1 MQKKILSVAI
11 GLALAQFVST
21 PVFAAYTTED
31 FIEVNESLSLDN
43 TSQAQTKTFNFDKNA
58 IYKHTGRIELT
69 GQGGKKD
76 LTINVKNGSGDFIV
90 RDRYAPIQLNNSDI
104 HLTFNSNLV
113 MEGMEYAG
121 IMYGAGNVPRE
132 LNITG
137 DFIYRNSYATAIKAS
152 TGNSRGN
159 LFVITI
165 DGKADLRNV
174 SIHGNGKATASGSL
188 LDLGATDFE
197 AKQGVFIDNI
207 DGNTAGDWNTAIF
220 LVNGSLKAENQ
231 NIEITNINFNVASD
245 VNTSIYIQSS
255 PVKAKDILIK
265 GLTNNYNND
274 LYGYMNNTEANTVS
288 DSLTICDILN
298 LKTGNTVALYMGADN
313 RSRYGD
319 TNFNVG
325 TVTIDNVV
333 ASDGIAEGMS
343 VGGAARDNGKLN
355 AQAGSVSINGVHG
368 TRGAVGAEISDGAS
382 FTSVNN
388 YAVTD
393 VKATAGDAIGLMLGA
408 KTTVGDTLYVQNVHG
423 TTSAV
428 GVQFDG
434 TQTFSS
440 KAIQV
445 KDIKASDGSAI
456 GLLAHQANIGN
467 LKDVYINVN
476 PDNAESYKGSF
487 ATSATTEKAQIK
499 TLAIQAMENG
509 AVSLDQGKHAIY
521 GHLQVDKQTFNST
534 SAADTKAGYI
544 AISGNAAIYGD
555 IYAVDGGTIDLN
567 LKGSA
572 SVLTGQAD
580 AWLEL
585 ADGKTIDHTATLQN
599 ILNAPLN
606 PTSSGKIAISLTDGA
621 SWFALGQSSLTSLDN
636 QGTVDMT
643 TSPGA
648 TVFARNLTGNGA
660 FNMTL
665 DPSGSNGNMLFVADA
680 LAADSHNTIKV
691 RLNSTVRAA
700 TSLDDLVGVRF
711 ATTGGSVDSYN
722 GTEFKA
728 QMLDEGFRN
737 VKLTVA
743 KEAYDKTKTAENS
756 KYNGAA
762 AGAGDYKPGNDYVD
776 HIFGDEGT
784 NWYIAG
790 QLEESTDPTPTPSP
804 DPVPGPG
811 EEDTNT
817 PDSTLSD
824 AGLTILATARSNYWT
839 AVEMDRLN
847 KRQGDARYAK
857 GDDGVWLRARY
868 ESNGTDSGLGD
879 FESDAVTY
887 QLGFDHAFKQNEG
900 RWIVG
905 GAVDYKD
912 VNVDFNTTVGE
923 GNTDRF
929 GVKTYG
935 TWLGNNGAYVDLNAI
950 WGVLSNSFDIV
961 NGSGQRITAD
971 YDNHIMG
978 ASAETGHRFMLTN
991 GFFAEPQLQLQYLRV
1006 TSADYSTS
1014 QGTHMVHDAFNSVI
1028 SRVGFRGGM
1037 EFGETRSQTVYAKAD
1052 WMREWSGKQ
1061 KITAFDVTTHRTGYD
1076 ASIDNKGSW
1085 YDVGFGAQG
1094 KIVDDS
1100 FGFVDVEYR
1109 FGNSLNKSWVVNA
1122 GVRYAF

>member
-1 MQKKILSVAI
+1 MRKTSLSIAV
-11 GLALAQFVST
+11 GLALAQFIPA
-21 PVFAAYTTED
+21 PVTAADTTED
-31 FIEVNESLSLDN
+31 FIEVNTSISLDD
-43 TSQAQTKTFNFDKNA
+43 TTKAQTKTLNYDKNV
-58 IYKHTGRIELT
+58 IYTHNGKIALK

-90 RDRYAPIQLNNSDI
+90 RDRYAPIQLDNSDI
-104 HLTFNSNLV
+104 HLKFNSNLV
-113 MEGMEYAG
+113 MEGIEYAG
-121 IMYGAGNVPRE
+121 IMYGSGNVPRE

-137 DFIYRNSYATAIKAS
+137 DFIYRNSYATAIEAS
-152 TGNSRGN
+152 TGNSRGY

-174 SIHGNGKATASGSL
+174 SIHGNGKTTASGSL

-231 NIEITNINFNVASD
+231 NISITNINFNVASR
-245 VNTSIYIQSS
+245 VNTSIYVQSS
-255 PVKAKDILIK
+255 PVKAKNILIK
-265 GLTNNYNND
+265 GLTNKYDND
-274 LYGYMNNTEANTVS
+274 LYGYINGTEANTVS
-288 DSLTICDILN
+288 DSLTICDIRN
-298 LKTGNTVALYMGADN
+298 LKTGNSLALYMEADS

-325 TVTIDNVV
+325 TLTIDNVV
-333 ASDGIAEGMS
+333 ASDGIAKGLS
-343 VGGAARDNGKLN
+343 VGGAAPDNGKLN
-355 AQAGSVSINGVHG
+355 AQAGSVSINGVYG
-368 TRGAVGAEISDGAS
+368 TRGAVGAEVSNGAS
-382 FTSVNN
+382 FTSDTNFS
-388 YAVTD
+388 VT
-393 VKATAGDAIGLMLGA
+393 
-408 KTTVGDTLYVQNVHG
+408 
-423 TTSAV
+423 
-428 GVQFDG
+428 
-434 TQTFSS
+434 
-440 KAIQV
+440 
-445 KDIKASDGSAI
+445 DIKASAGSAI
-456 GLLAHQANIGN
+456 GLLAHQANIDN

-476 PDNAESYKGSF
+476 PDDTESYKGSF
-487 ATSATTEKAQIK
+487 ATAATTEKAKIK

-521 GHLQVDKQTFNST
+521 GHLQADKQTFNST
-534 SAADTKAGYI
+534 SAVDAKAGSI
-544 AISGNAAIYGD
+544 AISGNATIYGD

-567 LKGSA
+567 LKGSD

-585 ADGKTIDHTATLQN
+585 ADSKTIEHTAALQN
-599 ILNAPLN
+599 ISNAPLN
-606 PTSSGKIAISLTDGA
+606 PTTSGKIAISLTDGA
-621 SWFALGQSSLTSLDN
+621 SWFALGQNSVTSLDN

-665 DPSGSNGNMLFVADA
+665 DPSGSNGNMLFVAGA
-680 LAADSHNTIKV
+680 LAADSRNTINVK
-691 RLNSTVRAA
+691 LNSTVRATA
-700 TSLDDLVGVRF
+700 SLDDLVGVRF
-711 ATTGGSVDSYN
+711 ATTGGAVDSYN

-728 QMLDEGFRN
+728 QMLDEGFQN
-737 VKLTVA
+737 VTLVVS

-790 QLEESTDPTPTPSP
+790 QLEESTDPT
-804 DPVPGPG
+804 
-811 EEDTNT
+811 
-817 PDSTLSD
+817 LSD

-847 KRQGDARYAK
+847 KRLGDARYAN

-868 ESNGTDSGLGD
+868 ESNETNSGLGD

-887 QLGFDHAFKQNEG
+887 QLGFDHAFKQKDG

-912 VNVDFNTTVGE
+912 VNVDFNTTAGE

-929 GVKTYG
+929 GFKAYG
-935 TWLGNNGAYVDLNAI
+935 TWLGNNGAYVDLNTI

-961 NGSGQRITAD
+961 NGSGHRITAN
-971 YDNHIMG
+971 YDNHIIG

-1006 TSADYSTS
+1006 TGADYSTS
-1014 QGTHMVHDAFNSVI
+1014 QGTHMIHDAFNSVI

-1037 EFGETRSQTVYAKAD
+1037 EFGESRSQTVYAKAD

-1061 KITAFDVTTHRTGYD
+1061 KITAFDVTTQRTGYD

-1085 YDVGFGAQG
+1085 YDVGFGAQA

-1122 GVRYAF
+1122 GIRYAF

>member
-1 MQKKILSVAI
+1 MRKTSLSIAV
-11 GLALAQFVST
+11 GLALAQFIPA
-21 PVFAAYTTED
+21 PVTAADTTED
-31 FIEVNESLSLDN
+31 FIEVNTSISLDD
-43 TSQAQTKTFNFDKNA
+43 TTKAQTKTLNYDKNV
-58 IYKHTGRIELT
+58 IYTHNGKIALN

-90 RDRYAPIQLNNSDI
+90 RDRYAPIQLDNSDI
-104 HLTFNSNLV
+104 HLKFNSNLV

-121 IMYGAGNVPRE
+121 IMYGSGNVPRE

-137 DFIYRNSYATAIKAS
+137 DFIYRNSYATAIEAS
-152 TGNSRGN
+152 TGYSRGN

-174 SIHGNGKATASGSL
+174 SIHGNGKTTASGSL

-231 NIEITNINFNVASD
+231 NIEVTNINFNVESR
-245 VNTSIYIQSS
+245 VNTSIYVQSS
-255 PVKAKDILIK
+255 PVKAKNILIK
-265 GLTNNYNND
+265 GLTNKYDND
-274 LYGYMNNTEANTVS
+274 LYGYINGTEANTVS
-288 DSLTICDILN
+288 DSLTICDIRN
-298 LKTGNTVALYMGADN
+298 LKTGNSSALYMEADS
-313 RSRYGD
+313 RSGFGD

-325 TVTIDNVV
+325 TLTIDNVV
-333 ASDGIAEGMS
+333 ASDGIAEGLS
-343 VGGAARDNGKLN
+343 VGGAAPDNGKLN
-355 AQAGSVSINGVHG
+355 ALAGSVLINGVHG

-388 YAVTD
+388 FAVTD
-393 VKATAGDAIGLMLGA
+393 VKATAGDAIGLMQGA
-408 KTTVGDTLYVQNVHG
+408 KTTVGDTLSVQNVHG

-428 GVQFDG
+428 GIQFDG
-434 TQTFSS
+434 TQAFSS

-487 ATSATTEKAQIK
+487 AAAATTEKAQIK

-521 GHLQVDKQTFNST
+521 GHLQADKQTFNST
-534 SAADTKAGYI
+534 SAADAKAGSI

-567 LKGSA
+567 LKGSD
-572 SVLTGQAD
+572 SVLIGQAD

-585 ADGKTIDHTATLQN
+585 ADSQTIDHTATLQN
-599 ILNAPLN
+599 ISNASLN

-621 SWFALGQSSLTSLDN
+621 SWFALGQSSLTLLDN

-665 DPSGSNGNMLFVADA
+665 DPSGSNGNMLFVAGA
-680 LAADSHNTIKV
+680 LATDSHNTINVK
-691 RLNSTVRAA
+691 LNSTVRAGA
-700 TSLDDLVGVRF
+700 RLDDLVGVRF
-711 ATTGGSVDSYN
+711 ATTGGAVDSYN
-722 GTEFKA
+722 GSEFKA

-737 VKLTVA
+737 VTLTVA

-762 AGAGDYKPGNDYVD
+762 AGSGDYKPGNDYVD

-790 QLEESTDPTPTPSP
+790 QLEESTDP
-804 DPVPGPG
+804 
-811 EEDTNT
+811 
-817 PDSTLSD
+817 TLSD

-887 QLGFDHAFKQNEG
+887 QLGFDHAFKQKDG

-912 VNVDFNTTVGE
+912 VNVDFNTTAGE

-929 GVKTYG
+929 GFKAYG
-935 TWLGNNGAYVDLNAI
+935 TWLGNNGAYVDLNTI

-961 NGSGQRITAD
+961 NGSGHRITAN
-971 YDNHIMG
+971 YDNHIIG

-1006 TSADYSTS
+1006 TGADYSTS
-1014 QGTHMVHDAFNSVI
+1014 QGTHMIHDAFNSVI

-1037 EFGETRSQTVYAKAD
+1037 EFGESRSQTVYAKAD

-1061 KITAFDVTTHRTGYD
+1061 KITAFDVTTQRTGYD

-1085 YDVGFGAQG
+1085 YDVGFGAQA

-1122 GVRYAF
+1122 GIRYAF

>member
-1 MQKKILSVAI
+1 MRKTSLSIAV
-11 GLALAQFVST
+11 GLALAQFIPA
-21 PVFAAYTTED
+21 PVTAADTTED
-31 FIEVNESLSLDN
+31 FIEVNTSISLDD
-43 TSQAQTKTFNFDKNA
+43 TTKAQTKTLNYDKNV
-58 IYKHTGRIELT
+58 IYTHNGKIALK

-90 RDRYAPIQLNNSDI
+90 RDRYAPIQLDNSDI
-104 HLTFNSNLV
+104 HLKFNSNLV

-121 IMYGAGNVPRE
+121 IMYGSGNVPRE

-137 DFIYRNSYATAIKAS
+137 DFIYRNSYATAIKAN
-152 TGNSRGN
+152 TGYFRGN

-174 SIHGNGKATASGSL
+174 SIHGNNKATASGSL

-231 NIEITNINFNVASD
+231 NIEITNINFNVASR
-245 VNTSIYIQSS
+245 VNTSIYVQSS
-255 PVKAKDILIK
+255 PVKAKNILIK

-298 LKTGNTVALYMGADN
+298 LKTGDTVALYMGAESD
-313 RSRYGD
+313 SRYGD

-325 TVTIDNVV
+325 TLRIDNVV
-333 ASDGIAEGMS
+333 ANDGIAEGMS

-388 YAVTD
+388 FAVTD

-408 KTTVGDTLYVQNVHG
+408 KTTVGDTLSVQNVRG

-434 TQTFSS
+434 TQAFSS
-440 KAIQV
+440 KVVQV

-476 PDNAESYKGSF
+476 PDDAETYKGSF
-487 ATSATTEKAQIK
+487 ASSATTEKAQIK

-509 AVSLDQGKHAIY
+509 AVSLNQGKHAIY

-534 SAADTKAGYI
+534 SAADAKAGAI
-544 AISGNAAIYGD
+544 AIFGNAAIYGD

-567 LKGSA
+567 LKGSD

-585 ADGKTIDHTATLQN
+585 EDSKTIDHTATLQN
-599 ILNAPLN
+599 ISNAPLN
-606 PTSSGKIAISLTDGA
+606 PTTSGKIAISLTDGA
-621 SWFALGQSSLTSLDN
+621 SWFALGQSSVTSLDN

-665 DPSGSNGNMLFVADA
+665 DPSGSNGNMLFVAGA
-680 LAADSHNTIKV
+680 LATDSHNTINVK
-691 RLNSTVRAA
+691 LNSTVRAGA
-700 TSLDDLVGVRF
+700 RLDDLVGVRF
-711 ATTGGSVDSYN
+711 ATTGGAVDSYN
-722 GTEFKA
+722 GSEFKA

-737 VKLTVA
+737 VTLTVA

-762 AGAGDYKPGNDYVD
+762 AGSGDYKPGNDYVD

-790 QLEESTDPTPTPSP
+790 LLEESP
-804 DPVPGPG
+804 DP
-811 EEDTNT
+811 
-817 PDSTLSD
+817 TLSD
-824 AGLTILATARSNYWT
+824 AGLTVLATARSNYWT

-887 QLGFDHAFKQNEG
+887 QLGFDHAFKQKDG

-912 VNVDFNTTVGE
+912 VNVDFNTTAGE

-929 GVKTYG
+929 GFKAYG
-935 TWLGNNGAYVDLNAI
+935 TWLGNNGAYVDLNTI

-961 NGSGQRITAD
+961 NGSGHRITAN
-971 YDNHIMG
+971 YDNHIIG

-1006 TSADYSTS
+1006 TGADYSTS
-1014 QGTHMVHDAFNSVI
+1014 QGTHMIHDAFNSVI

-1037 EFGETRSQTVYAKAD
+1037 EFGESRSQTVYAKAD

-1061 KITAFDVTTHRTGYD
+1061 KITAFDVTTQRTGYD

-1085 YDVGFGAQG
+1085 YDVGFGAQA

-1122 GVRYAF
+1122 GIRYAF

>member
-1 MQKKILSVAI
+1 MRKTSLSIAV
-11 GLALAQFVST
+11 GLALAQFIPA
-21 PVFAAYTTED
+21 PVTAADTTED
-31 FIEVNESLSLDN
+31 FIEVNTSISLDD
-43 TSQAQTKTFNFDKNA
+43 TTKAQTKTLNYDKNV
-58 IYKHTGRIELT
+58 IYTHNGKIALN

-90 RDRYAPIQLNNSDI
+90 RDRSEPIQLYNSDI

-113 MEGMEYAG
+113 MEGMERDG
-121 IMYGAGNVPRE
+121 IMYASGNVPRE
-132 LNITG
+132 LNIKG
-137 DFIYRNSYATAIKAS
+137 DFIYRNSYATAIKAD
-152 TGNSRGN
+152 TGYTRSN
-159 LFVITI
+159 LFVINI

-174 SIHGNGKATASGSL
+174 SIGGNIKHSVSGHL
-188 LDLGATDFE
+188 LDIAATDFT
-197 AKQGVFIDNI
+197 AKKGIFIDNI
-207 DGNTAGDWNTAIF
+207 DVNASDNTPSVIF
-220 LVNGSLKAENQ
+220 VPNGSVITEEDIN
-231 NIEITNINFNVASD
+231 ITNINFNAYG
-245 VNTSIYIQSS
+245 NLFTSIYAENSTI
-255 PVKAKDILIK
+255 KAKAINIK
-265 GLTNNYNND
+265 NIKNNYNNSI
-274 LYGYMNNTEANTVS
+274 YGYVNNVAANTVS
-288 DSLTICDILN
+288 DYLTICDILN
-298 LKTGNTVALYMGADN
+298 LKTGDTVALYMGAD
-313 RSRYGD
+313 SSLRYGD

-333 ASDGIAEGMS
+333 ANDGIAEGMS

-388 YAVTD
+388 FAVTD

-408 KTTVGDTLYVQNVHG
+408 KTTVGDTLSVQNVRG

-434 TQTFSS
+434 TQAFSS
-440 KAIQV
+440 KVVQV

-476 PDNAESYKGSF
+476 PDDAETYKGSF
-487 ATSATTEKAQIK
+487 ASSATTEKAQIK

-521 GHLQVDKQTFNST
+521 GHLQADKQTFNST
-534 SAADTKAGYI
+534 SAVDAKAGSI
-544 AISGNAAIYGD
+544 AISGNATIYGD

-567 LKGSA
+567 LKGSD

-585 ADGKTIDHTATLQN
+585 ADSKTIEHTAALQN
-599 ILNAPLN
+599 ISNAPLN
-606 PTSSGKIAISLTDGA
+606 PTTSGKIAISLTDGA
-621 SWFALGQSSLTSLDN
+621 SWFALGQNSVTSLDN

-665 DPSGSNGNMLFVADA
+665 DPSGSNGNMLFVAGA
-680 LAADSHNTIKV
+680 LAADSRNTINVK
-691 RLNSTVRAA
+691 LNSTVRATA
-700 TSLDDLVGVRF
+700 SLDDLVGVRF
-711 ATTGGSVDSYN
+711 ATTGGAVDSYN

-728 QMLDEGFRN
+728 QMLDEGFQN
-737 VKLTVA
+737 VTLVVS

-790 QLEESTDPTPTPSP
+790 QLEESTDPT
-804 DPVPGPG
+804 
-811 EEDTNT
+811 
-817 PDSTLSD
+817 LSD

-847 KRQGDARYAK
+847 KRLGDARYAN

-868 ESNGTDSGLGD
+868 ESNETNSGLGD

-887 QLGFDHAFKQNEG
+887 QLGFDHAFKQKDG

-912 VNVDFNTTVGE
+912 VNVDFNTTAGE

-929 GVKTYG
+929 GFKAYG
-935 TWLGNNGAYVDLNAI
+935 TWLGNNGAYVDLNTI

-961 NGSGQRITAD
+961 NGSGHRIIAN
-971 YDNHIMG
+971 YDNHIIG

-1006 TSADYSTS
+1006 TGADYSTS
-1014 QGTHMVHDAFNSVI
+1014 QGTHMIHDAFNSVI

-1037 EFGETRSQTVYAKAD
+1037 EFGESRSQTVYAKAD

-1061 KITAFDVTTHRTGYD
+1061 KITAFDVTTQGTGYD

-1085 YDVGFGAQG
+1085 YDVGFGAQA

-1122 GVRYAF
+1122 GIRYAF

>member
-1 MQKKILSVAI
+1 MRKTSLSIAV
-11 GLALAQFVST
+11 GLALAQFIPA
-21 PVFAAYTTED
+21 PVTAADTTED
-31 FIEVNESLSLDN
+31 FIEVNTSISLDD
-43 TSQAQTKTFNFDKNA
+43 TTKAQTKTLNYDKNV
-58 IYKHTGRIELT
+58 IYTHNGKIALN

-90 RDRYAPIQLNNSDI
+90 RDRYAPIQLDNSDI
-104 HLTFNSNLV
+104 HLKFNSNLV

-121 IMYGAGNVPRE
+121 IMYGYGNVPRE

-137 DFIYRNSYATAIKAS
+137 DFIYRNSYATAIEAS
-152 TGNSRGN
+152 TGYSRGN

-174 SIHGNGKATASGSL
+174 SIHGNGKTTASGSL

-207 DGNTAGDWNTAIF
+207 DANTAGDWNTAIF

-231 NIEITNINFNVASD
+231 NIEVTNINFNVESR
-245 VNTSIYIQSS
+245 VNTSIYVQSS
-255 PVKAKDILIK
+255 PVKAKNILIK
-265 GLTNNYNND
+265 GLTNKYDND
-274 LYGYMNNTEANTVS
+274 LYGYINGTEANTVS
-288 DSLTICDILN
+288 DSLTICDIRN
-298 LKTGNTVALYMGADN
+298 LKTGNSSALYMEADS
-313 RSRYGD
+313 RSGFGD

-325 TVTIDNVV
+325 TLTIDNVV
-333 ASDGIAEGMS
+333 ASDGIAEGLS
-343 VGGAARDNGKLN
+343 VGGAAPDNGKLN
-355 AQAGSVSINGVHG
+355 ALAGSVLINGVHG

-388 YAVTD
+388 FAVTD
-393 VKATAGDAIGLMLGA
+393 VKATAGDAIGLMQGA
-408 KTTVGDTLYVQNVHG
+408 KTTVGDTLSVQNVHG

-428 GVQFDG
+428 GIQFDG
-434 TQTFSS
+434 TQAFSS

-487 ATSATTEKAQIK
+487 AAAATTEKAQIK

-521 GHLQVDKQTFNST
+521 GHLQADKQTFNST
-534 SAADTKAGYI
+534 SAADAKAGSI

-567 LKGSA
+567 LKGSD
-572 SVLTGQAD
+572 SVLIGQAD

-585 ADGKTIDHTATLQN
+585 ADSQTIDHTATLQN
-599 ILNAPLN
+599 ISNASLN

-621 SWFALGQSSLTSLDN
+621 SWFALGQSSLTLLDN

-665 DPSGSNGNMLFVADA
+665 DPSGSNGNMLFVAGA
-680 LAADSHNTIKV
+680 LATDSHNTINVK
-691 RLNSTVRAA
+691 LNSTVRAGA
-700 TSLDDLVGVRF
+700 RLDDLVGVRF
-711 ATTGGSVDSYN
+711 ATTGGAVDSYN
-722 GTEFKA
+722 GSEFKA

-737 VKLTVA
+737 VTLTVA

-762 AGAGDYKPGNDYVD
+762 AGSGDYKPGNDYVD

-790 QLEESTDPTPTPSP
+790 QLEESTDP
-804 DPVPGPG
+804 
-811 EEDTNT
+811 
-817 PDSTLSD
+817 TLSD

-887 QLGFDHAFKQNEG
+887 QLGFDHAFKQKDG

-912 VNVDFNTTVGE
+912 VNVDFNTTAGE

-929 GVKTYG
+929 GFKAYG
-935 TWLGNNGAYVDLNAI
+935 TWLGNNGAYVDLNTI

-961 NGSGQRITAD
+961 NGSGHRITAN
-971 YDNHIMG
+971 YDNHIIG

-1006 TSADYSTS
+1006 TGADYSTS
-1014 QGTHMVHDAFNSVI
+1014 QGTHMIHDAFNSVI

-1037 EFGETRSQTVYAKAD
+1037 EFGESRSQTVYAKAD

-1061 KITAFDVTTHRTGYD
+1061 KITAFDVTTQRTGYD

-1085 YDVGFGAQG
+1085 YDVGFGAQA

-1122 GVRYAF
+1122 GIRYAF

>member
-1 MQKKILSVAI
+1 M
-11 GLALAQFVST
+11 
-21 PVFAAYTTED
+21 
-31 FIEVNESLSLDN
+31 N
-43 TSQAQTKTFNFDKNA
+43 
-58 IYKHTGRIELT
+58 
-69 GQGGKKD
+69 
-76 LTINVKNGSGDFIV
+76 
-90 RDRYAPIQLNNSDI
+90 
-104 HLTFNSNLV
+104 
-113 MEGMEYAG
+113 
-121 IMYGAGNVPRE
+121 
-132 LNITG
+132 
-137 DFIYRNSYATAIKAS
+137 
-152 TGNSRGN
+152 
-159 LFVITI
+159 I

-174 SIHGNGKATASGSL
+174 SIGGNIKHSVSGHL
-188 LDLGATDFE
+188 LDIAATDFT
-197 AKQGVFIDNI
+197 AKKGIFIDNI
-207 DGNTAGDWNTAIF
+207 DVNASDNTPSVIF
-220 LVNGSLKAENQ
+220 VPNGSVITEEDIN
-231 NIEITNINFNVASD
+231 ITNINFNAYG
-245 VNTSIYIQSS
+245 NLFTSIYAENSTI
-255 PVKAKDILIK
+255 KAKAINIK
-265 GLTNNYNND
+265 NIKNNYNNSI
-274 LYGYMNNTEANTVS
+274 YGYVNNVAANTVS

-298 LKTGNTVALYMGADN
+298 LKTGDTVALYMGAD
-313 RSRYGD
+313 SSLRYGD

-333 ASDGIAEGMS
+333 ANDGIAEGMS

-388 YAVTD
+388 FAVTD

-408 KTTVGDTLYVQNVHG
+408 KTTVGDTLSVQNVRG

-434 TQTFSS
+434 TQAFSS
-440 KAIQV
+440 KVVQV

-476 PDNAESYKGSF
+476 PDDAETYKGSF
-487 ATSATTEKAQIK
+487 ASSATTEKAQIK

-521 GHLQVDKQTFNST
+521 GHLQADKQTFNST
-534 SAADTKAGYI
+534 SAVDAKAGSI
-544 AISGNAAIYGD
+544 AISGNATIYGD

-567 LKGSA
+567 LKGSD

-585 ADGKTIDHTATLQN
+585 ADSKTIEHTAALQN
-599 ILNAPLN
+599 ISNAPLN
-606 PTSSGKIAISLTDGA
+606 PTTSGKIAISLTDGA
-621 SWFALGQSSLTSLDN
+621 SWFALGQNSVTSLDN

-665 DPSGSNGNMLFVADA
+665 DPSGSNGNMLFVAGA
-680 LAADSHNTIKV
+680 LAADSRNTINVK
-691 RLNSTVRAA
+691 LNSTVRATA
-700 TSLDDLVGVRF
+700 SLDDLVGVRF
-711 ATTGGSVDSYN
+711 ATTGGAVDSYN

-728 QMLDEGFRN
+728 QMLDEGFQN
-737 VKLTVA
+737 VTLVVS

-790 QLEESTDPTPTPSP
+790 QLEESTDPT
-804 DPVPGPG
+804 
-811 EEDTNT
+811 
-817 PDSTLSD
+817 LSD

-847 KRQGDARYAK
+847 KRLGDARYAN

-868 ESNGTDSGLGD
+868 ESNETNSGLGD

-887 QLGFDHAFKQNEG
+887 QLGFDHAFKQKDG

-912 VNVDFNTTVGE
+912 VNVDFNTTAGE

-929 GVKTYG
+929 GFKAYG
-935 TWLGNNGAYVDLNAI
+935 TWLGNNGAYVDLNTI

-961 NGSGQRITAD
+961 NGSGHRITAN
-971 YDNHIMG
+971 YDNHIIG

-1006 TSADYSTS
+1006 TGADYSTS
-1014 QGTHMVHDAFNSVI
+1014 QGTHMIHDAFNSVI

-1037 EFGETRSQTVYAKAD
+1037 EFGESRSQTVYAKAD

-1061 KITAFDVTTHRTGYD
+1061 KITAFDVTTQRTGYD

-1085 YDVGFGAQG
+1085 YDVGFGAQA

-1122 GVRYAF
+1122 GIRYAF

>member
-1 MQKKILSVAI
+1 MRKTSLSIAV
-11 GLALAQFVST
+11 GLALAQFIPA
-21 PVFAAYTTED
+21 PVTAADTTED
-31 FIEVNESLSLDN
+31 FIEVNTSISLDD
-43 TSQAQTKTFNFDKNA
+43 TTKAQTKTFNFDKNA
-58 IYKHTGRIELT
+58 IYKHTGRIELN

-90 RDRYAPIQLNNSDI
+90 RDRSEPIQLYNSDI

-113 MEGMEYAG
+113 MEGMERDG
-121 IMYGAGNVPRE
+121 IMYASGNVPRE
-132 LNITG
+132 LNIKG
-137 DFIYRNSYATAIKAS
+137 DFIYRNSYATAIKAD
-152 TGNSRGN
+152 TGYTRSN
-159 LFVITI
+159 LFVINI

-174 SIHGNGKATASGSL
+174 SIGGNIKHSVSGHL
-188 LDLGATDFE
+188 LDIAATDFT
-197 AKQGVFIDNI
+197 AKKGIFIDNI
-207 DGNTAGDWNTAIF
+207 DVNASDNTPSVIF
-220 LVNGSLKAENQ
+220 VPNGSVITEEDIN
-231 NIEITNINFNVASD
+231 ITNINFNAYG
-245 VNTSIYIQSS
+245 NLFTSIYAENSTI
-255 PVKAKDILIK
+255 KAKAINIK
-265 GLTNNYNND
+265 NIKNNYNNSI
-274 LYGYMNNTEANTVS
+274 YGYVNNVAANTVS

-298 LKTGNTVALYMGADN
+298 LKTGDTVALYMGAD
-313 RSRYGD
+313 SSLRYGD

-333 ASDGIAEGMS
+333 ANDGIAEGMS

-388 YAVTD
+388 FAVTD

-408 KTTVGDTLYVQNVHG
+408 KTTVGDTLSVQNVRG

-434 TQTFSS
+434 TQAFSS
-440 KAIQV
+440 KVVQV

-476 PDNAESYKGSF
+476 PDDAETYKGSF
-487 ATSATTEKAQIK
+487 ASSATTEKAQIK

-521 GHLQVDKQTFNST
+521 GHLQADKQTFNST
-534 SAADTKAGYI
+534 SAVDAKAGSI
-544 AISGNAAIYGD
+544 AISGNATIYGD

-567 LKGSA
+567 LKGSD

-585 ADGKTIDHTATLQN
+585 ADSKTIEHTAALQN
-599 ILNAPLN
+599 ISNAPLN
-606 PTSSGKIAISLTDGA
+606 PTTSGKIAISLTDGA
-621 SWFALGQSSLTSLDN
+621 SWFALGQNSVTSLDN

-665 DPSGSNGNMLFVADA
+665 DPSGSTGNMLFVAGA
-680 LAADSHNTIKV
+680 LAADSRNTINVK
-691 RLNSTVRAA
+691 LNSTVRATA
-700 TSLDDLVGVRF
+700 SLDDLVGVRF
-711 ATTGGSVDSYN
+711 ATTGGAVDSYN

-728 QMLDEGFRN
+728 QMLDEGFQN
-737 VKLTVA
+737 VTLVVS

-790 QLEESTDPTPTPSP
+790 QLEESTDPT
-804 DPVPGPG
+804 
-811 EEDTNT
+811 
-817 PDSTLSD
+817 LSD

-847 KRQGDARYAK
+847 KRLGDARYAN

-868 ESNGTDSGLGD
+868 ESNETNSGLGD

-887 QLGFDHAFKQNEG
+887 QLGFDHAFKQKDG

-912 VNVDFNTTVGE
+912 VNVDFNTTAGE

-929 GVKTYG
+929 GFKAYG
-935 TWLGNNGAYVDLNAI
+935 TWLGNNGAYVDLNTI

-961 NGSGQRITAD
+961 NGSGHRITAN
-971 YDNHIMG
+971 YDNHIIG

-1006 TSADYSTS
+1006 TGADYSTS
-1014 QGTHMVHDAFNSVI
+1014 QGTHMIHDAFNSVI

-1037 EFGETRSQTVYAKAD
+1037 EFGESRSQTVYAKAD

-1061 KITAFDVTTHRTGYD
+1061 KITAFDVTTQRTGYD

-1085 YDVGFGAQG
+1085 YDVGFGAQA

-1122 GVRYAF
+1122 GIRYAF

>member
-1 MQKKILSVAI
+1 
-11 GLALAQFVST
+11 
-21 PVFAAYTTED
+21 
-31 FIEVNESLSLDN
+31 
-43 TSQAQTKTFNFDKNA
+43 
-58 IYKHTGRIELT
+58 
-69 GQGGKKD
+69 
-76 LTINVKNGSGDFIV
+76 
-90 RDRYAPIQLNNSDI
+90 
-104 HLTFNSNLV
+104 
-113 MEGMEYAG
+113 MEYAG

-174 SIHGNGKATASGSL
+174 SIHENGKATACGSL
-188 LDLGATDFE
+188 LDLGATNFE

-231 NIEITNINFNVASD
+231 NIEITNINFNVASA
-245 VNTSIYIQSS
+245 VNTSVYVQSS
-255 PVKAKDILIK
+255 PVKAKKILIY
-265 GLTNNYNND
+265 GLNNNYKND
-274 LYGYMNNTEANTVS
+274 LYGYINGTEGNTIS
-288 DSLTICDILN
+288 DSFEMRNILN
-298 LKTGNTVALYMGADN
+298 TKEGNTTGLYMEAD
-313 RSRYGD
+313 SSTRYGD

-325 TVTIDNVV
+325 TLTIDNVV

-343 VGGAARDNGKLN
+343 VGGAVRDNGKLN

-388 YAVTD
+388 FAVTD

-408 KTTVGDTLYVQNVHG
+408 KTTVGDTLSAQNVHG

-434 TQTFSS
+434 TQAFSS

-487 ATSATTEKAQIK
+487 AVAAKTEKAQIK

-509 AVSLDQGKHAIY
+509 AISLDQGKHAIY
-521 GHLQVDKQTFNST
+521 GHLQADKQTFNST
-534 SAADTKAGYI
+534 SAADAKAGYI
-544 AISGNAAIYGD
+544 AIFGNAAIYGD
-555 IYAVDGGTIDLN
+555 IYAVDGGRIDLN
-567 LKGSA
+567 LKGSD

-580 AWLEL
+580 AWQEL

-665 DPSGSNGNMLFVADA
+665 DPSGSNGNMLFVAGA
-680 LAADSHNTIKV
+680 LAADSHNTINVK
-691 RLNSTVRAA
+691 LNSTVRAGA
-700 TSLDDLVGVRF
+700 SLDDLVGVRF
-711 ATTGGSVDSYN
+711 ATTGGAVDSYN
-722 GTEFKA
+722 GSEFKA

-737 VKLTVA
+737 VTLTVA

-790 QLEESTDPTPTPSP
+790 QLEA
-804 DPVPGPG
+804 G

-887 QLGFDHAFKQNEG
+887 QLGFDHAFKQKDG

-912 VNVDFNTTVGE
+912 VNVDFNTTAGE

-929 GVKTYG
+929 GFKAYG

-961 NGSGQRITAD
+961 NGSGQRITAN

-1006 TSADYSTS
+1006 TNADYSTS

-1028 SRVGFRGGM
+1028 SRIGFRGGM
-1037 EFGETRSQTVYAKAD
+1037 EFGETRSQTVYVKAD
-1052 WMREWSGKQ
+1052 WMREWAGKQ
-1061 KITAFDVTTHRTGYD
+1061 KIMAFDVTTHRTGYD

-1085 YDVGFGAQG
+1085 YDVGFGAQA

-1109 FGNSLNKSWVVNA
+1109 FGNSLDKSWVVNA

>member
-21 PVFAAYTTED
+21 PVFAADTTED

-58 IYKHTGRIELT
+58 IYKHTGRIELK

-90 RDRYAPIQLNNSDI
+90 RDRYAPIKLYNSDI

-137 DFIYRNSYATAIKAS
+137 DFIYRNSYATAIEAS

-174 SIHGNGKATASGSL
+174 TIHGNGKTTASGSL

-231 NIEITNINFNVASD
+231 NIEITNINFNVASR
-245 VNTSIYIQSS
+245 VNTSIYVQSS
-255 PVKAKDILIK
+255 PVKAKNILIK

-298 LKTGNTVALYMGADN
+298 LKTGNTVALYMGAD
-313 RSRYGD
+313 SHTRYGD

-355 AQAGSVSINGVHG
+355 AQAGSVLINGVHG

-388 YAVTD
+388 FAVTD
-393 VKATAGDAIGLMLGA
+393 VKAR
-408 KTTVGDTLYVQNVHG
+408 
-423 TTSAV
+423 
-428 GVQFDG
+428 
-434 TQTFSS
+434 
-440 KAIQV
+440 
-445 KDIKASDGSAI
+445 DGSAI

-487 ATSATTEKAQIK
+487 AAAATTEKAQIK

-521 GHLQVDKQTFNST
+521 GHLQADKQTFNST
-534 SAADTKAGYI
+534 SAADAKAGSI

-567 LKGSA
+567 LKGSD
-572 SVLTGQAD
+572 SVLIGQAD

-585 ADGKTIDHTATLQN
+585 ADSQTIDHTATLQN
-599 ILNAPLN
+599 ISNASLN
-606 PTSSGKIAISLTDGA
+606 PTSSGKISISLTDGA

-665 DPSGSNGNMLFVADA
+665 DPSGSNGNMLFVAGA
-680 LAADSHNTIKV
+680 LAADSHNTINVK
-691 RLNSTVRAA
+691 LNSTVRAGA
-700 TSLDDLVGVRF
+700 SLDDLVGVRF
-711 ATTGGSVDSYN
+711 ATTGGAVDSYN
-722 GTEFKA
+722 GSEFKA

-737 VKLTVA
+737 VTLTVA

-756 KYNGAA
+756 KYNGAN

-790 QLEESTDPTPTPSP
+790 QLEEGTDPTPTPSP
-804 DPVPGPG
+804 NPVPGPG

-887 QLGFDHAFKQNEG
+887 QLGFDHAFKQKDG

-912 VNVDFNTTVGE
+912 VNVDFNTTAGE

-929 GVKTYG
+929 GFKAYG

-961 NGSGQRITAD
+961 NGSGHRITAN

-1006 TSADYSTS
+1006 TNADYSTS

-1028 SRVGFRGGM
+1028 SRIGFRGGM
-1037 EFGETRSQTVYAKAD
+1037 EFGETSSQTVYVKAD
-1052 WMREWSGKQ
+1052 WMREWAGKQ
-1061 KITAFDVTTHRTGYD
+1061 KIMAFDVTTHRTGYD

-1085 YDVGFGAQG
+1085 YDVGFGAQA

-1109 FGNSLNKSWVVNA
+1109 FGNSLDKSWVVNA

>member
-691 RLNSTVRAA
+691 KLNSTVRAA

>member
-1 MQKKILSVAI
+1 MRKTSLSIAV
-11 GLALAQFVST
+11 GLALAQFIPA
-21 PVFAAYTTED
+21 PVTAADTTED
-31 FIEVNESLSLDN
+31 FIEVNTSISLDD
-43 TSQAQTKTFNFDKNA
+43 TTKAQTKTLNYDKNV
-58 IYKHTGRIELT
+58 IYTHNGKIALN

-90 RDRYAPIQLNNSDI
+90 RDRYAPIQLDNSDI
-104 HLTFNSNLV
+104 HLKFNSNLV

-121 IMYGAGNVPRE
+121 IVYGSGNVPRE

-137 DFIYRNSYATAIKAS
+137 DFIYRDSYATAIKAS

-174 SIHGNGKATASGSL
+174 SIHGNGKTTASGSL

-207 DGNTAGDWNTAIF
+207 DANTARYWNTAIF

-231 NIEITNINFNVASD
+231 NIEVTNINFNVESR
-245 VNTSIYIQSS
+245 VNTSIYVQSS
-255 PVKAKDILIK
+255 PVKAKNILIK
-265 GLTNNYNND
+265 GLTNKYDND
-274 LYGYMNNTEANTVS
+274 LYGYINGTEANTVS
-288 DSLTICDILN
+288 DSLTICDIRN
-298 LKTGNTVALYMGADN
+298 LKTGNSSALYMEADS
-313 RSRYGD
+313 RSGFGD

-325 TVTIDNVV
+325 TLTIDNVV
-333 ASDGIAEGMS
+333 ASDGIAEGLS
-343 VGGAARDNGKLN
+343 VGGAAPDNGKLN
-355 AQAGSVSINGVHG
+355 ALAGSVLINGVHG

-388 YAVTD
+388 FAVTD
-393 VKATAGDAIGLMLGA
+393 VKATAGDAIGLMQGA
-408 KTTVGDTLYVQNVHG
+408 KTTVGDTLSVQNVHG

-428 GVQFDG
+428 GIQFDG
-434 TQTFSS
+434 TQAFSS

-487 ATSATTEKAQIK
+487 AAAATTEKAQIK

-521 GHLQVDKQTFNST
+521 GHLQADKQTFNST
-534 SAADTKAGYI
+534 SAADAKAGSI

-567 LKGSA
+567 LKGSD
-572 SVLTGQAD
+572 SVLIGQAD

-585 ADGKTIDHTATLQN
+585 ADSQTIDHTATLQN
-599 ILNAPLN
+599 ISNASLN

-621 SWFALGQSSLTSLDN
+621 SWFALGQSSLTLLDN

-665 DPSGSNGNMLFVADA
+665 DPSGSNGNMLFVAGA
-680 LAADSHNTIKV
+680 LATDSHNTINVK
-691 RLNSTVRAA
+691 LNSTVRAGA
-700 TSLDDLVGVRF
+700 RLDDLVGVRF
-711 ATTGGSVDSYN
+711 ATTGGAVDSYN
-722 GTEFKA
+722 GSEFKA

-737 VKLTVA
+737 VTLTVA

-762 AGAGDYKPGNDYVD
+762 AGSGDYKPGNDYVD

-790 QLEESTDPTPTPSP
+790 QLEESTDP
-804 DPVPGPG
+804 
-811 EEDTNT
+811 
-817 PDSTLSD
+817 TLSD

-887 QLGFDHAFKQNEG
+887 QLGFDHAFKQKDG

-912 VNVDFNTTVGE
+912 VNVDFNTTAGE

-929 GVKTYG
+929 GFKAYG
-935 TWLGNNGAYVDLNAI
+935 TWLGNNGAYVDLNTI

-961 NGSGQRITAD
+961 NGSGHRITAN
-971 YDNHIMG
+971 YDNHIIG

-1006 TSADYSTS
+1006 TGADYSTS
-1014 QGTHMVHDAFNSVI
+1014 QGTHMIHDAFNSVI

-1037 EFGETRSQTVYAKAD
+1037 EFGESRSQTVYAKAD

-1061 KITAFDVTTHRTGYD
+1061 KITAFDVTTQRTGYD

-1085 YDVGFGAQG
+1085 YDVGFGAQA

-1122 GVRYAF
+1122 GIRYAF

>member
-1 MQKKILSVAI
+1 MRKTSLSIAV
-11 GLALAQFVST
+11 GLALAQFIPA
-21 PVFAAYTTED
+21 PVTAADTTED
-31 FIEVNESLSLDN
+31 FIEVNTSISLDD
-43 TSQAQTKTFNFDKNA
+43 TTKAQTKTLNYDKNV
-58 IYKHTGRIELT
+58 IYTHNGKIALK

-90 RDRYAPIQLNNSDI
+90 RDRYAPIQLDNSDI
-104 HLTFNSNLV
+104 HLKFNSNLV
-113 MEGMEYAG
+113 MEGIEYAG
-121 IMYGAGNVPRE
+121 IMYGSGNVPRE

-137 DFIYRNSYATAIKAS
+137 DFIYRNSYATAIEAS

-174 SIHGNGKATASGSL
+174 SIHGNGKTTASGSL

-231 NIEITNINFNVASD
+231 NIEITNINFNVASR
-245 VNTSIYIQSS
+245 VNTSIYVQSS
-255 PVKAKDILIK
+255 PVKAKNILIK
-265 GLTNNYNND
+265 GLTNKYDND
-274 LYGYMNNTEANTVS
+274 LYGYINGTEANTVS
-288 DSLTICDILN
+288 DSLTICDIRN
-298 LKTGNTVALYMGADN
+298 LKTGNSLALYMEADS

-325 TVTIDNVV
+325 TLTIDNVV
-333 ASDGIAEGMS
+333 ASDGIAKGLS
-343 VGGAARDNGKLN
+343 VGGAAPDNGKLN
-355 AQAGSVSINGVHG
+355 AQAGSVSINGVYG
-368 TRGAVGAEISDGAS
+368 TRGAVGAEVSNGAS
-382 FTSVNN
+382 FTSDTNFS
-388 YAVTD
+388 VT
-393 VKATAGDAIGLMLGA
+393 
-408 KTTVGDTLYVQNVHG
+408 
-423 TTSAV
+423 
-428 GVQFDG
+428 
-434 TQTFSS
+434 
-440 KAIQV
+440 
-445 KDIKASDGSAI
+445 DIKASAGSAI
-456 GLLAHQANIGN
+456 GLLAHQANIDN

-476 PDNAESYKGSF
+476 PDDTESYKGSF
-487 ATSATTEKAQIK
+487 ATAATTEKAKIK

-521 GHLQVDKQTFNST
+521 GHLQADKQTFNST
-534 SAADTKAGYI
+534 SAVDAKAGSI
-544 AISGNAAIYGD
+544 AISGNATIYGD
-555 IYAVDGGTIDLN
+555 IYAVDGGMIDLN
-567 LKGSA
+567 LKGSD

-585 ADGKTIDHTATLQN
+585 ADSKTIEHTAALQN
-599 ILNAPLN
+599 ISNAPLN
-606 PTSSGKIAISLTDGA
+606 PTTSGKIAISLTDGA
-621 SWFALGQSSLTSLDN
+621 SWFALGQNSVTSLDN

-665 DPSGSNGNMLFVADA
+665 DPSGSNGNMLFVAGA
-680 LAADSHNTIKV
+680 LAADSRNTINVK
-691 RLNSTVRAA
+691 LNSTVRATA
-700 TSLDDLVGVRF
+700 SLDDLVGVRF
-711 ATTGGSVDSYN
+711 ATTGGAVDSYN

-728 QMLDEGFRN
+728 QMLDEGFQN
-737 VKLTVA
+737 VTLVVS

-790 QLEESTDPTPTPSP
+790 QLEESTDPT
-804 DPVPGPG
+804 
-811 EEDTNT
+811 
-817 PDSTLSD
+817 LSD

-847 KRQGDARYAK
+847 KRLGDARYAN

-868 ESNGTDSGLGD
+868 ESNETNSGLGD

-887 QLGFDHAFKQNEG
+887 QLGFDHAFKQKDG

-912 VNVDFNTTVGE
+912 VNVDFNTTAGE

-929 GVKTYG
+929 GFKAYG
-935 TWLGNNGAYVDLNAI
+935 TWLGNNGAYVDLNTI

-961 NGSGQRITAD
+961 NGSGHRITAN
-971 YDNHIMG
+971 YDNHIIG
-978 ASAETGHRFMLTN
+978 ASAETGHRFMLT
-991 GFFAEPQLQLQYLRV
+991 
-1006 TSADYSTS
+1006 
-1014 QGTHMVHDAFNSVI
+1014 
-1028 SRVGFRGGM
+1028 
-1037 EFGETRSQTVYAKAD
+1037 
-1052 WMREWSGKQ
+1052 
-1061 KITAFDVTTHRTGYD
+1061 
-1076 ASIDNKGSW
+1076 
-1085 YDVGFGAQG
+1085 
-1094 KIVDDS
+1094 
-1100 FGFVDVEYR
+1100 
-1109 FGNSLNKSWVVNA
+1109 
-1122 GVRYAF
+1122 

>member
-1 MQKKILSVAI
+1 MRKTSLSIAV
-11 GLALAQFVST
+11 GLALAQFIPA
-21 PVFAAYTTED
+21 PVTAADTTED
-31 FIEVNESLSLDN
+31 FIEVNTSISLDD
-43 TSQAQTKTFNFDKNA
+43 TTKAQTQTFNFDKNA
-58 IYKHTGRIELT
+58 IYKHTGRIKLN

-90 RDRYAPIQLNNSDI
+90 RDRSEPIQLYNSDI

-113 MEGMEYAG
+113 MEGMERDG
-121 IMYGAGNVPRE
+121 IMYASGNVPRE
-132 LNITG
+132 LNIKG
-137 DFIYRNSYATAIKAS
+137 DFIYRNSYATAIKAD
-152 TGNSRGN
+152 TGYTRSN
-159 LFVITI
+159 LFVINI

-174 SIHGNGKATASGSL
+174 SIGGNIKHSVSGHL
-188 LDLGATDFE
+188 LDIAATDFT
-197 AKQGVFIDNI
+197 AKKGIFIDNI
-207 DGNTAGDWNTAIF
+207 DVNASDNTPSVIF
-220 LVNGSLKAENQ
+220 VPNGSVITEEDIN
-231 NIEITNINFNVASD
+231 ITNINFNAYG
-245 VNTSIYIQSS
+245 NLFTSIYAENSTI
-255 PVKAKDILIK
+255 KAKAINIK
-265 GLTNNYNND
+265 NIKNNYNNSI
-274 LYGYMNNTEANTVS
+274 YGYVNNVAANTVS

-298 LKTGNTVALYMGADN
+298 LKTGDTVALYMGAD
-313 RSRYGD
+313 SSLRYGD

-333 ASDGIAEGMS
+333 ANDGIAEGMS

-388 YAVTD
+388 FAVTD

-408 KTTVGDTLYVQNVHG
+408 KTTVGDTLSVQNVRG

-434 TQTFSS
+434 TQAFSS
-440 KAIQV
+440 KVVQV

-456 GLLAHQANIGN
+456 GLLAHQANICN

-476 PDNAESYKGSF
+476 PDDAETYKGSF
-487 ATSATTEKAQIK
+487 ASSATTEKAQIK

-521 GHLQVDKQTFNST
+521 GHLQADKQTFNST
-534 SAADTKAGYI
+534 SAVDAKAGSI
-544 AISGNAAIYGD
+544 AISGNATIYGD

-567 LKGSA
+567 LKGSD

-585 ADGKTIDHTATLQN
+585 ADSKTIEHTAALQN
-599 ILNAPLN
+599 ISNAPLN
-606 PTSSGKIAISLTDGA
+606 PTTSGKIAISLTDGA
-621 SWFALGQSSLTSLDN
+621 SWFALGQNSVTSLDN

-665 DPSGSNGNMLFVADA
+665 DPSGSNGNMLFVAGA
-680 LAADSHNTIKV
+680 LAADSRNTINVK
-691 RLNSTVRAA
+691 LNSTVRATA
-700 TSLDDLVGVRF
+700 SLDDLVGVRF
-711 ATTGGSVDSYN
+711 ATTGGAVDSYN

-728 QMLDEGFRN
+728 QMLDEGFQN
-737 VKLTVA
+737 VTLVVS

-790 QLEESTDPTPTPSP
+790 QLEESTDPT
-804 DPVPGPG
+804 
-811 EEDTNT
+811 
-817 PDSTLSD
+817 LSD

-847 KRQGDARYAK
+847 KRLGDARYAN

-868 ESNGTDSGLGD
+868 ESNETNSGLGD

-887 QLGFDHAFKQNEG
+887 QLGFDHAFKQKDG

-912 VNVDFNTTVGE
+912 VNVDFNTTAGE

-929 GVKTYG
+929 GFKAYG
-935 TWLGNNGAYVDLNAI
+935 TWLGNNGAYVDLNTI

-961 NGSGQRITAD
+961 NGSGHRITAN
-971 YDNHIMG
+971 YDNHIIG

-1006 TSADYSTS
+1006 TGADYSTS
-1014 QGTHMVHDAFNSVI
+1014 QGTHMIHDAFNSVI

-1037 EFGETRSQTVYAKAD
+1037 EFGESRSQTVYAKAD

-1061 KITAFDVTTHRTGYD
+1061 KITAFDVTTQRTGYD

-1085 YDVGFGAQG
+1085 YDVGFGAQA

-1122 GVRYAF
+1122 GIRYAF

>member
-1 MQKKILSVAI
+1 MRKTSLSIAV
-11 GLALAQFVST
+11 GLALAQFIPA
-21 PVFAAYTTED
+21 PVTAADTTED
-31 FIEVNESLSLDN
+31 FIEVNTSISLDD
-43 TSQAQTKTFNFDKNA
+43 TTKAQTKTLNYDKNV
-58 IYKHTGRIELT
+58 IYTHNGKIALN

-90 RDRYAPIQLNNSDI
+90 RDRYAPIQLYNSDI

-121 IMYGAGNVPRE
+121 IMYGSGNVPRE

-137 DFIYRNSYATAIKAS
+137 DFIYRNSYATAIEAS
-152 TGNSRGN
+152 TGYSRGN

-174 SIHGNGKATASGSL
+174 SIHGNGKTTASGSL

-207 DGNTAGDWNTAIF
+207 DANTAGDWNTAIF

-231 NIEITNINFNVASD
+231 NIEVTNINFNVESR
-245 VNTSIYIQSS
+245 VNTSIYVQSS
-255 PVKAKDILIK
+255 PVKAKNILIK
-265 GLTNNYNND
+265 GLTNKYDND
-274 LYGYMNNTEANTVS
+274 LYGYINGTEANTVS
-288 DSLTICDILN
+288 DSLTICDIRN
-298 LKTGNTVALYMGADN
+298 LKTGNSSALYMEADS
-313 RSRYGD
+313 RSGFGD

-325 TVTIDNVV
+325 TLTIDNVV
-333 ASDGIAEGMS
+333 ASDGIAEGLS
-343 VGGAARDNGKLN
+343 VGGAAPDNGKLN
-355 AQAGSVSINGVHG
+355 ALAGSVLINGVHG

-388 YAVTD
+388 FAVTD
-393 VKATAGDAIGLMLGA
+393 VKATAGDAIGLMQGA
-408 KTTVGDTLYVQNVHG
+408 KTTVGDTLSVQNVHG

-428 GVQFDG
+428 GIQFDG
-434 TQTFSS
+434 TQAFSS

-487 ATSATTEKAQIK
+487 AAAATTEKAQIK

-509 AVSLDQGKHAIY
+509 VVSLDQGKHAIY
-521 GHLQVDKQTFNST
+521 GHLQADKQTFNST
-534 SAADTKAGYI
+534 SAADAKAGSI

-567 LKGSA
+567 LKGSD
-572 SVLTGQAD
+572 SVLIGQAD

-585 ADGKTIDHTATLQN
+585 ADSQTIDHTATLQN
-599 ILNAPLN
+599 ISNASLN

-621 SWFALGQSSLTSLDN
+621 SWFALGQSSLTLLDN

-665 DPSGSNGNMLFVADA
+665 DPSGSNGNMLFVAGA
-680 LAADSHNTIKV
+680 LATDSHNTINVK
-691 RLNSTVRAA
+691 LNSTVRAGA
-700 TSLDDLVGVRF
+700 RLDDLVGVRF
-711 ATTGGSVDSYN
+711 ATTGGAVDSYN
-722 GTEFKA
+722 GSEFKA

-737 VKLTVA
+737 VTLTVA

-762 AGAGDYKPGNDYVD
+762 AGSGDYKPGNDYVD

-790 QLEESTDPTPTPSP
+790 QLEESTDPT
-804 DPVPGPG
+804 
-811 EEDTNT
+811 
-817 PDSTLSD
+817 LSD

-847 KRQGDARYAK
+847 KRLGDARYAN

-868 ESNGTDSGLGD
+868 ESNETNSGLGD

-887 QLGFDHAFKQNEG
+887 QLGFDHAFKQKDG

-912 VNVDFNTTVGE
+912 VNVDFNTTAGE

-929 GVKTYG
+929 GFKAYG
-935 TWLGNNGAYVDLNAI
+935 TWLGNNGAYVDLNTI

-961 NGSGQRITAD
+961 NGSGHRITAN
-971 YDNHIMG
+971 YDNHIIG

-1006 TSADYSTS
+1006 TGADYSTS
-1014 QGTHMVHDAFNSVI
+1014 QGTHMIHDAFNSVI

-1037 EFGETRSQTVYAKAD
+1037 EFGESRSQTVYAKAD

-1061 KITAFDVTTHRTGYD
+1061 KITAFDVTTQRTGYD

-1085 YDVGFGAQG
+1085 YDVGFGAQA

-1122 GVRYAF
+1122 GIRYAF

>member
-21 PVFAAYTTED
+21 PVFAADTTED

-58 IYKHTGRIELT
+58 IYKHTGRIELK

-90 RDRYAPIQLNNSDI
+90 RDRYAPIQLYNSDI

-137 DFIYRNSYATAIKAS
+137 DFIYRNSYATAIEAS

-174 SIHGNGKATASGSL
+174 TIHGNGKTTASGSL

-231 NIEITNINFNVASD
+231 NIEITNINFNVASR
-245 VNTSIYIQSS
+245 VNTSIYVQSS
-255 PVKAKDILIK
+255 PVKAKNILIK

-298 LKTGNTVALYMGADN
+298 LKTGNTVALYMGAD
-313 RSRYGD
+313 SHTRYGD

-355 AQAGSVSINGVHG
+355 AQAGSVLINGVHG

-388 YAVTD
+388 FAVTD
-393 VKATAGDAIGLMLGA
+393 VKATAGDAIGLMQGA
-408 KTTVGDTLYVQNVHG
+408 KTTVGDTLSVQNVHG

-434 TQTFSS
+434 TQAFSS

-445 KDIKASDGSAI
+445 KDIKARDGSAI

-487 ATSATTEKAQIK
+487 AAAATTEKAQIK

-521 GHLQVDKQTFNST
+521 GHLQADKQMFNSS
-534 SAADTKAGYI
+534 SAAEAKAGSI

-567 LKGSA
+567 LKGSD
-572 SVLTGQAD
+572 SVLIGQAD

-585 ADGKTIDHTATLQN
+585 ADSQTIDHTATLQN
-599 ILNAPLN
+599 ISNASLN
-606 PTSSGKIAISLTDGA
+606 PTSSGKISISLTDGA

-665 DPSGSNGNMLFVADA
+665 DPSGSNGNMLFVAGA
-680 LAADSHNTIKV
+680 LAADSHNTINVK
-691 RLNSTVRAA
+691 LNSTVRAGA
-700 TSLDDLVGVRF
+700 SLDDLVGVRF
-711 ATTGGSVDSYN
+711 ATTGGAVDSYN
-722 GTEFKA
+722 GSEFKA

-737 VKLTVA
+737 VTLTVA

-756 KYNGAA
+756 KYNGAN

-790 QLEESTDPTPTPSP
+790 QLEEGTDPTPTPSP
-804 DPVPGPG
+804 NPVPGPG

-887 QLGFDHAFKQNEG
+887 QLGFDHAFKQKDG

-912 VNVDFNTTVGE
+912 VNVDFNTTAGE

-929 GVKTYG
+929 GFKAYG

-961 NGSGQRITAD
+961 NGSGHRITAN

-1006 TSADYSTS
+1006 TNADYSTS

-1028 SRVGFRGGM
+1028 SRIGFIGGM
-1037 EFGETRSQTVYAKAD
+1037 EFGETSSQTVYVKAD
-1052 WMREWSGKQ
+1052 WMREWAGKQ
-1061 KITAFDVTTHRTGYD
+1061 KIMAFDVTTHRTGYD

-1085 YDVGFGAQG
+1085 YDVGFGAQA

-1100 FGFVDVEYR
+1100 FGFVDFEYR
-1109 FGNSLNKSWVVNA
+1109 FGNSLDKSWVVNA

>member
-1 MQKKILSVAI
+1 MLK
-11 GLALAQFVST
+11 
-21 PVFAAYTTED
+21 
-31 FIEVNESLSLDN
+31 
-43 TSQAQTKTFNFDKNA
+43 
-58 IYKHTGRIELT
+58 

-90 RDRYAPIQLNNSDI
+90 RDRSEPIQLYNSDI

-113 MEGMEYAG
+113 MEGMERDG
-121 IMYGAGNVPRE
+121 IMYASGNVPRE

-137 DFIYRNSYATAIKAS
+137 DFIYRNSYATAIKAD
-152 TGNSRGN
+152 TGYTRSN
-159 LFVITI
+159 LFVINI

-174 SIHGNGKATASGSL
+174 SIGGNSKYSVSGHL
-188 LDLGATDFE
+188 LDIAATDFT
-197 AKQGVFIDNI
+197 AKKGIFIDNI
-207 DGNTAGDWNTAIF
+207 DVNADDTPSVIF
-220 LVNGSLKAENQ
+220 VPNGSVITEGEDIN
-231 NIEITNINFNVASD
+231 ITNINFNAYGRFF
-245 VNTSIYIQSS
+245 TSIYAENSTI
-255 PVKAKDILIK
+255 KAKAINIK
-265 GLTNNYNND
+265 NLKNNYNN
-274 LYGYMNNTEANTVS
+274 LIYGYHNGAAANTVS

-298 LKTGNTVALYMGADN
+298 LKTGDTVALYMEAV
-313 RSRYGD
+313 SSPSYGD

-325 TVTIDNVV
+325 TVTIDNAV
-333 ASDGIAEGMS
+333 ASDGIAKGMS

-368 TRGAVGAEISDGAS
+368 TREAVGAEISNGAT

-388 YAVTD
+388 IAVTD
-393 VKATAGDAIGLMLGA
+393 VKATAGDAIGLKLGA
-408 KTTVGDTLYVQNVHG
+408 KTTVGDTLSVQNVRG

-428 GVQFDG
+428 GVKFDG
-434 TQTFSS
+434 TQAFSS
-440 KAIQV
+440 KVLKIN
-445 KDIKASDGSAI
+445 DIVASDGSSI

-467 LKDVYINVN
+467 LKDVSINVN
-476 PDNAESYKGSF
+476 PDGAQSYKGSF
-487 ATSATTEKAQIK
+487 ATVATTEKAKIK

-509 AVSLDQGKHAIY
+509 AVILNQGKHEIY
-521 GHLQVDKQTFNST
+521 GHLQADKQTFNSS
-534 SAADTKAGYI
+534 SASDAKAGSI

-555 IYAVDGGTIDLN
+555 IYAVDGGKVDLT
-567 LKGSA
+567 LKGSD
-572 SVLTGQAD
+572 SVLTGQTD

-585 ADGKTIDHTATLQN
+585 ADGQTLDHTATLQSISN
-599 ILNAPLN
+599 SALN

-621 SWFALGQSSLTSLDN
+621 SWNALGQNSLTSLDN

-648 TVFARNLTGNGA
+648 TVFARNLKGNGA

-665 DPSGSNGNMLFVADA
+665 DPSGSDGNMLFVADA
-680 LAADSHNTIKV
+680 LEAGSHNTINVK
-691 RLNSTVRAA
+691 LNSTTRAA

-711 ATTGGSVDSYN
+711 ATTGGAVDSYN
-722 GTEFKA
+722 GSEFKA

-737 VKLTVA
+737 VTLAVA

-790 QLEESTDPTPTPSP
+790 H
-804 DPVPGPG
+804 
-811 EEDTNT
+811 TNT

-887 QLGFDHAFKQNEG
+887 QLGFDHAFKQKEG

-912 VNVDFNTTVGE
+912 VNVDFNTTAGE

-929 GVKTYG
+929 GFKAYG
-935 TWLGNNGAYVDLNAI
+935 TWLGNNGAYVDLNAT

-961 NGSGQRITAD
+961 NGSGQRITAN

-991 GFFAEPQLQLQYLRV
+991 VFFAEPQLQLQYLRV
-1006 TSADYSTS
+1006 TGADYSTS

-1052 WMREWSGKQ
+1052 WMREWAGKQ
-1061 KITAFDVTTHRTGYD
+1061 KIAAFDVTTHRIGYD

-1085 YDVGFGAQG
+1085 YDVGFGAQA

-1109 FGNSLNKSWVVNA
+1109 FGNSLDKSWVVNA
-1122 GVRYAF
+1122 GVRYVF

>member
-1 MQKKILSVAI
+1 MRKTSLSIAV
-11 GLALAQFVST
+11 GLALAQFIPA
-21 PVFAAYTTED
+21 PVTAADTTED
-31 FIEVNESLSLDN
+31 FIEVNTSISLDD
-43 TSQAQTKTFNFDKNA
+43 TTKAQTKTLNYDKNV
-58 IYKHTGRIELT
+58 IYTHNGKIALK

-90 RDRYAPIQLNNSDI
+90 RDRYAPIQLDNSDI
-104 HLTFNSNLV
+104 HLKFNSNLV

-121 IMYGAGNVPRE
+121 IMYGSGNVPRE

-137 DFIYRNSYATAIKAS
+137 DFIYRNSYATAIKAN
-152 TGNSRGN
+152 TGYFRGN

-174 SIHGNGKATASGSL
+174 SIHGNNKATASGSL
-188 LDLGATDFE
+188 LDLGETDFE

-231 NIEITNINFNVASD
+231 NIEITNINFNVASR
-245 VNTSIYIQSS
+245 VNTSIYVQSS
-255 PVKAKDILIK
+255 PVKAKNILIK

-298 LKTGNTVALYMGADN
+298 LKTGDTVALYMGAESD
-313 RSRYGD
+313 SRYGD

-325 TVTIDNVV
+325 TLRIDNVV
-333 ASDGIAEGMS
+333 ANDGIAEGMS

-388 YAVTD
+388 FAVTD

-408 KTTVGDTLYVQNVHG
+408 KTTVGDTLSVQNVRG

-434 TQTFSS
+434 TQAFSS
-440 KAIQV
+440 KVVQV

-476 PDNAESYKGSF
+476 PDDAETYKGSF
-487 ATSATTEKAQIK
+487 ASSATTEKAQIK

-509 AVSLDQGKHAIY
+509 AVSLNQGKHAIY

-534 SAADTKAGYI
+534 SAADAKAGAI

-567 LKGSA
+567 LKGSD

-585 ADGKTIDHTATLQN
+585 EDSKTIDHTATLQN
-599 ILNAPLN
+599 ISNAPLN
-606 PTSSGKIAISLTDGA
+606 PTTSGKIAISLTDGA
-621 SWFALGQSSLTSLDN
+621 SWFALGQSSVTSLDN

-665 DPSGSNGNMLFVADA
+665 DPSGSNGNMLFVAGA
-680 LAADSHNTIKV
+680 LATDSHNTINVK
-691 RLNSTVRAA
+691 LNSTVRAGA
-700 TSLDDLVGVRF
+700 RLDDLVGVRF
-711 ATTGGSVDSYN
+711 ATTGGAVDSYN
-722 GTEFKA
+722 GSEFKA

-737 VKLTVA
+737 VTLTVA

-762 AGAGDYKPGNDYVD
+762 AGSGDYKPGNDYVD

-790 QLEESTDPTPTPSP
+790 LLEESP
-804 DPVPGPG
+804 DP
-811 EEDTNT
+811 
-817 PDSTLSD
+817 TLSD
-824 AGLTILATARSNYWT
+824 AGLTVLATARSNYWT

-887 QLGFDHAFKQNEG
+887 QLGFDHAFKQKDG

-912 VNVDFNTTVGE
+912 VNVDFNTTAGE

-929 GVKTYG
+929 GFKAYG
-935 TWLGNNGAYVDLNAI
+935 TWLGNNGAYVDLNTI

-961 NGSGQRITAD
+961 NGSGHRITAN
-971 YDNHIMG
+971 YDNHIIG

-1006 TSADYSTS
+1006 TGADYSTS
-1014 QGTHMVHDAFNSVI
+1014 QGTHMIHDAFNSVI

-1037 EFGETRSQTVYAKAD
+1037 EFGESRSQTVYAKAD

-1061 KITAFDVTTHRTGYD
+1061 KITAFDVTTQRTGYD

-1085 YDVGFGAQG
+1085 YDVGFGAQA

-1122 GVRYAF
+1122 GIRYAF

>member
-1 MQKKILSVAI
+1 MRKTSLSIAV
-11 GLALAQFVST
+11 GLALAQFIPA
-21 PVFAAYTTED
+21 PVTAADTTED
-31 FIEVNESLSLDN
+31 FIEVNTSISLDD
-43 TSQAQTKTFNFDKNA
+43 TTKAQTKTFNFDKNA
-58 IYKHTGRIELT
+58 IYKHTGRIELN

-90 RDRYAPIQLNNSDI
+90 RDRSEPIQLYNSDI

-113 MEGMEYAG
+113 MEGMERDG
-121 IMYGAGNVPRE
+121 IMYASGNVPRE
-132 LNITG
+132 LNIKG
-137 DFIYRNSYATAIKAS
+137 DFIYRNSYATAIKAD
-152 TGNSRGN
+152 TGYTRSN
-159 LFVITI
+159 LFVINI

-174 SIHGNGKATASGSL
+174 SIGGNIKHSVSGHL
-188 LDLGATDFE
+188 LDIAATDFT
-197 AKQGVFIDNI
+197 AKKGIFIDNI
-207 DGNTAGDWNTAIF
+207 DVNASDNTPSVIF
-220 LVNGSLKAENQ
+220 VPNGSVITEEDIN
-231 NIEITNINFNVASD
+231 ITNINFNAYG
-245 VNTSIYIQSS
+245 NLFTSIYAENSTI
-255 PVKAKDILIK
+255 KAKAINIK
-265 GLTNNYNND
+265 NIKNNYNNSI
-274 LYGYMNNTEANTVS
+274 YGYVNNVAANTVS

-298 LKTGNTVALYMGADN
+298 LKTGDTVALYMGAD
-313 RSRYGD
+313 SSLRYGD

-333 ASDGIAEGMS
+333 ANDGIAEGMS

-388 YAVTD
+388 FAVTD

-408 KTTVGDTLYVQNVHG
+408 KTTVGDTLSVQNVRG

-434 TQTFSS
+434 TQAFSS
-440 KAIQV
+440 KVVQV

-476 PDNAESYKGSF
+476 PDDAETYKGSF
-487 ATSATTEKAQIK
+487 ASSATTEKAQIK

-521 GHLQVDKQTFNST
+521 GHLQADKQTFNST
-534 SAADTKAGYI
+534 SAVDAKAGSI
-544 AISGNAAIYGD
+544 AISGNATIYGD

-567 LKGSA
+567 LKGSD

-585 ADGKTIDHTATLQN
+585 ADSKTIEHTAGLQN
-599 ILNAPLN
+599 ISNAPLN
-606 PTSSGKIAISLTDGA
+606 PTTSGKIAISLTDGA
-621 SWFALGQSSLTSLDN
+621 SWFALGQNSVTSLDN

-665 DPSGSNGNMLFVADA
+665 DPSGSNGNMLFVAGA
-680 LAADSHNTIKV
+680 LAADSRNTINVK
-691 RLNSTVRAA
+691 LNSTVRATA
-700 TSLDDLVGVRF
+700 SLDDLVGVRF
-711 ATTGGSVDSYN
+711 ATTGGAVDSYN

-728 QMLDEGFRN
+728 QMLDEGFQN
-737 VKLTVA
+737 VTLVVS

-790 QLEESTDPTPTPSP
+790 QLEESTDPT
-804 DPVPGPG
+804 
-811 EEDTNT
+811 
-817 PDSTLSD
+817 LSD

-847 KRQGDARYAK
+847 KRLGDARYAN

-868 ESNGTDSGLGD
+868 ESNETNSGLGD

-887 QLGFDHAFKQNEG
+887 QLGFDHAFKQKDG

-912 VNVDFNTTVGE
+912 VNVDFNTTAGE

-929 GVKTYG
+929 GFKAYG
-935 TWLGNNGAYVDLNAI
+935 TWLGNNGAYVDLNTI

-961 NGSGQRITAD
+961 NGSGHRITAN
-971 YDNHIMG
+971 YDNHIIG

-1006 TSADYSTS
+1006 TGADYSTS
-1014 QGTHMVHDAFNSVI
+1014 QGTHMIHDAFNSVI

-1037 EFGETRSQTVYAKAD
+1037 EFGESRSQTVYAKAD

-1061 KITAFDVTTHRTGYD
+1061 KITAFDVTTQRTGYD

-1085 YDVGFGAQG
+1085 YDVGFGAQA

-1122 GVRYAF
+1122 GIRYAF

>member
-1 MQKKILSVAI
+1 MRKTSLSIAV
-11 GLALAQFVST
+11 GLALAQFIPA
-21 PVFAAYTTED
+21 PVTAADKTED
-31 FIEVNESLSLDN
+31 FIEVNTSISLDD
-43 TSQAQTKTFNFDKNA
+43 TTKAQTKTLNYDKNV
-58 IYKHTGRIELT
+58 IYTRNGKIALN

-90 RDRYAPIQLNNSDI
+90 RDRYAPIQLANSDI
-104 HLTFNSNLV
+104 HLKFNSNLV

-121 IMYGAGNVPRE
+121 IMYGSGNVPRE

-137 DFIYRNSYATAIKAS
+137 DFIYRDSYATAIEAS
-152 TGNSRGN
+152 TGNSRDN

-174 SIHGNGKATASGSL
+174 SIHGNGKTTASGSL
-188 LDLGATDFE
+188 LNLGATDFE

-231 NIEITNINFNVASD
+231 NIEITNINFNVASGL
-245 VNTSIYIQSS
+245 NTSVYVQSS
-255 PVKAKDILIK
+255 PVKAKKIIID
-265 GLTNNYNND
+265 GLHNNYKNN
-274 LYGYMNNTEANTVS
+274 LYGYINGTEGNTIS
-288 DSLTICDILN
+288 DSFEIRNILN
-298 LKTGNTVALYMGADN
+298 TKEGNTIGLYMEAD
-313 RSRYGD
+313 SHPRYGN

-325 TVTIDNVV
+325 TLTIDNVV

-388 YAVTD
+388 FAVTD

-408 KTTVGDTLYVQNVHG
+408 KTTVGDTLSVQKVRG

-434 TQTFSS
+434 TQAFSS

-476 PDNAESYKGSF
+476 SDNAESYKGSF
-487 ATSATTEKAQIK
+487 AAAATTEIAQIK

-521 GHLQVDKQTFNST
+521 GHLQADKQTFNST
-534 SAADTKAGYI
+534 SAVDGKAGSI
-544 AISGNAAIYGD
+544 AISGNATIYGD

-567 LKGSA
+567 LKGSD

-585 ADGKTIDHTATLQN
+585 ADSKTIEHTAALQN
-599 ILNAPLN
+599 ISNAPLN
-606 PTSSGKIAISLTDGA
+606 PTTSGKIAISLTDGA
-621 SWFALGQSSLTSLDN
+621 SWFALGQNSVTSLDN

-665 DPSGSNGNMLFVADA
+665 DPSGSNGNMLFVAGA
-680 LAADSHNTIKV
+680 LAADSRNTINVK
-691 RLNSTVRAA
+691 LNSTVRATA
-700 TSLDDLVGVRF
+700 SLDDLVGVRF
-711 ATTGGSVDSYN
+711 ATTGGAVDSYN

-728 QMLDEGFRN
+728 QMLDEGFQN
-737 VKLTVA
+737 VTLVVA

-790 QLEESTDPTPTPSP
+790 QLEESTDPT
-804 DPVPGPG
+804 
-811 EEDTNT
+811 
-817 PDSTLSD
+817 LSD

-847 KRQGDARYAK
+847 KRLGDARYAN

-868 ESNGTDSGLGD
+868 ESNETNSGLGD

-887 QLGFDHAFKQNEG
+887 QLGFDHAFKQMDG

-912 VNVDFNTTVGE
+912 VNVDFNTTAGE

-929 GVKTYG
+929 GFKAYG
-935 TWLGNNGAYVDLNAI
+935 TWLGNNGAYVDLNTI

-961 NGSGQRITAD
+961 NGSGHRITAN
-971 YDNHIMG
+971 YDNHIIG

-1006 TSADYSTS
+1006 TGADYSTS
-1014 QGTHMVHDAFNSVI
+1014 QGTHMIHDAFNSVI

-1037 EFGETRSQTVYAKAD
+1037 EFGESRSQTVYAKAD

-1061 KITAFDVTTHRTGYD
+1061 KITAFDVTTQRTGYD

-1085 YDVGFGAQG
+1085 YDVGFGAQA

-1122 GVRYAF
+1122 GIRYAF

>member
-1 MQKKILSVAI
+1 MRKTSLSIAV
-11 GLALAQFVST
+11 GLALAQFIPA
-21 PVFAAYTTED
+21 PVTAADTTED
-31 FIEVNESLSLDN
+31 FIEVNTSISLDD
-43 TSQAQTKTFNFDKNA
+43 TTKAQTKTLNYDKNV
-58 IYKHTGRIELT
+58 IYTHNGKIALN

-90 RDRYAPIQLNNSDI
+90 RDRSEPIQLYNSDI

-113 MEGMEYAG
+113 MEGMERDG
-121 IMYGAGNVPRE
+121 IMYASGNVPRE
-132 LNITG
+132 LNIKG
-137 DFIYRNSYATAIKAS
+137 DFIYRNSYATAIKAD
-152 TGNSRGN
+152 TGYTRSN
-159 LFVITI
+159 LFVINI

-174 SIHGNGKATASGSL
+174 SIGGNIKHSVSGHL
-188 LDLGATDFE
+188 LDIAATDFT
-197 AKQGVFIDNI
+197 AKKGIFIDNI
-207 DGNTAGDWNTAIF
+207 DVNASDNTPSVIF
-220 LVNGSLKAENQ
+220 VPNGSVITEEDIN
-231 NIEITNINFNVASD
+231 ITNINFNAYG
-245 VNTSIYIQSS
+245 NLFTSIYAENSTI
-255 PVKAKDILIK
+255 KAKAINIK
-265 GLTNNYNND
+265 NIKNNYNNSI
-274 LYGYMNNTEANTVS
+274 YGYVNNVAANTVS

-298 LKTGNTVALYMGADN
+298 LKTGDTVALYMGAD
-313 RSRYGD
+313 SSLRYGD

-333 ASDGIAEGMS
+333 ANDGIAEGMS

-368 TRGAVGAEISDGAS
+368 TRRAVGAEISDGAS

-388 YAVTD
+388 FAVTD

-408 KTTVGDTLYVQNVHG
+408 KTTVGDTLSVQNVRG

-434 TQTFSS
+434 TQAFSS
-440 KAIQV
+440 KVVQV

-476 PDNAESYKGSF
+476 PDDAETYKGSF
-487 ATSATTEKAQIK
+487 ASSATTEKAQIK

-521 GHLQVDKQTFNST
+521 GHLQADKQTFNST
-534 SAADTKAGYI
+534 SAVDAKAGSI
-544 AISGNAAIYGD
+544 AISGNATIYGD

-567 LKGSA
+567 LKGSD

-585 ADGKTIDHTATLQN
+585 ADSKTIEHTAALQN
-599 ILNAPLN
+599 ISNAPLN
-606 PTSSGKIAISLTDGA
+606 PTTSGKIAISLTDGA
-621 SWFALGQSSLTSLDN
+621 SWFALGQNSVTSLDN

-665 DPSGSNGNMLFVADA
+665 DPSGSNGNMLFVAGA
-680 LAADSHNTIKV
+680 LAADSRNTINVK
-691 RLNSTVRAA
+691 LNSTVRATA
-700 TSLDDLVGVRF
+700 SLDDLVGVRF
-711 ATTGGSVDSYN
+711 ATTGGAVDSYN

-728 QMLDEGFRN
+728 QMLDEGFQN
-737 VKLTVA
+737 VTLVVS

-790 QLEESTDPTPTPSP
+790 QLEESTDPT
-804 DPVPGPG
+804 
-811 EEDTNT
+811 
-817 PDSTLSD
+817 LSD

-847 KRQGDARYAK
+847 KRLGDARYAN

-868 ESNGTDSGLGD
+868 ESNETNSGLGD

-887 QLGFDHAFKQNEG
+887 QLGFDHAFKQKDG

-912 VNVDFNTTVGE
+912 VNVDFNTTAGE

-929 GVKTYG
+929 GFKAYG
-935 TWLGNNGAYVDLNAI
+935 TWLGNNGAYVDLNTI

-961 NGSGQRITAD
+961 NGSGHRITAN
-971 YDNHIMG
+971 YDNHIIG

-1006 TSADYSTS
+1006 TGADYSTS
-1014 QGTHMVHDAFNSVI
+1014 QGTHMIHDAFNSVI

-1037 EFGETRSQTVYAKAD
+1037 EFGESRSQTVYAKAD

-1061 KITAFDVTTHRTGYD
+1061 KITAFDVTTQRTGYD

-1085 YDVGFGAQG
+1085 YDVGFGAQA

-1122 GVRYAF
+1122 GIRYAF

>member
-1 MQKKILSVAI
+1 MRKTSLSIAV
-11 GLALAQFVST
+11 GLALAQFIPA
-21 PVFAAYTTED
+21 PVTAADTTED
-31 FIEVNESLSLDN
+31 FIEVNTSISLDD
-43 TSQAQTKTFNFDKNA
+43 TTKAQTKTLNYDKNV
-58 IYKHTGRIELT
+58 IYTHNGKIALN

-90 RDRYAPIQLNNSDI
+90 RDRYAPIQLDNSDI
-104 HLTFNSNLV
+104 HLKFNSNLV

-121 IMYGAGNVPRE
+121 IMYGSGNVPRE

-137 DFIYRNSYATAIKAS
+137 DFIYRNSYATAIEAS
-152 TGNSRGN
+152 TGYSRGN

-174 SIHGNGKATASGSL
+174 SIHGNGKTTASGSL

-207 DGNTAGDWNTAIF
+207 DANTAGDWNTAIF

-231 NIEITNINFNVASD
+231 NIEVTNINFNVESR
-245 VNTSIYIQSS
+245 VNTSIYVQSS
-255 PVKAKDILIK
+255 PVKAKNILIK
-265 GLTNNYNND
+265 GLTNKYDND
-274 LYGYMNNTEANTVS
+274 LYGYINGTEANTVS
-288 DSLTICDILN
+288 DSLTICDIRN
-298 LKTGNTVALYMGADN
+298 LKTGNSSALYMEADS
-313 RSRYGD
+313 RSGFGD

-325 TVTIDNVV
+325 TLTIDNVV
-333 ASDGIAEGMS
+333 ASDGIAEGLS
-343 VGGAARDNGKLN
+343 VGGAAPDNGKLN
-355 AQAGSVSINGVHG
+355 ALAGSVLINGVHG

-388 YAVTD
+388 FAVTD
-393 VKATAGDAIGLMLGA
+393 VKATAGDAIGLMQGA
-408 KTTVGDTLYVQNVHG
+408 KTTVGDTLSVQNVHG

-428 GVQFDG
+428 GIQFDG
-434 TQTFSS
+434 TQAFSS

-476 PDNAESYKGSF
+476 PDDAETYKGSF
-487 ATSATTEKAQIK
+487 ATAATTEKAKIK

-521 GHLQVDKQTFNST
+521 GHLQADKQTFNST
-534 SAADTKAGYI
+534 SAVDAKAGSI
-544 AISGNAAIYGD
+544 AISGNATIYGD

-567 LKGSA
+567 LKGSD

-585 ADGKTIDHTATLQN
+585 ADSKTIEHTAALQN
-599 ILNAPLN
+599 ISNAPLN
-606 PTSSGKIAISLTDGA
+606 PTTSGKIAISLTDGA
-621 SWFALGQSSLTSLDN
+621 SWFALGQNSVTSLDN

-665 DPSGSNGNMLFVADA
+665 DPSGSNGNMLFVAGA
-680 LAADSHNTIKV
+680 LAADSRNTINVK
-691 RLNSTVRAA
+691 LNNTVRATA
-700 TSLDDLVGVRF
+700 SLDDLVGVRF
-711 ATTGGSVDSYN
+711 ATTGGAVDSYN

-728 QMLDEGFRN
+728 QMLDEGFQN
-737 VKLTVA
+737 VTLVVA

-790 QLEESTDPTPTPSP
+790 QLEESTDPT
-804 DPVPGPG
+804 
-811 EEDTNT
+811 
-817 PDSTLSD
+817 LSD

-847 KRQGDARYAK
+847 KRLGDARYAN

-868 ESNGTDSGLGD
+868 ESNETNSGLGD

-887 QLGFDHAFKQNEG
+887 QLGFDHAFKQMDG

-912 VNVDFNTTVGE
+912 VNVDFNTTAGE

-929 GVKTYG
+929 GFKAYG
-935 TWLGNNGAYVDLNAI
+935 TWLGNNGAYVDLNTI

-961 NGSGQRITAD
+961 NGSGHRITAN
-971 YDNHIMG
+971 YDNHIIG

-1006 TSADYSTS
+1006 TGADYSTS
-1014 QGTHMVHDAFNSVI
+1014 QGTHMIHDAFNSVI

-1037 EFGETRSQTVYAKAD
+1037 EFGESRSQTVYAKAD

-1061 KITAFDVTTHRTGYD
+1061 KITAFDVTTQRTGYD

-1085 YDVGFGAQG
+1085 YDVGFGAQA

-1122 GVRYAF
+1122 GIRYAF

>member
-1 MQKKILSVAI
+1 MRKTSLSIAV
-11 GLALAQFVST
+11 GLALAQFIPA
-21 PVFAAYTTED
+21 PVTAADTTED
-31 FIEVNESLSLDN
+31 FIEVNTSISLDD
-43 TSQAQTKTFNFDKNA
+43 TTKAQTKTLNYDKNV
-58 IYKHTGRIELT
+58 IYTHNGKIALK

-90 RDRYAPIQLNNSDI
+90 RDRYAPIQLDNSDI
-104 HLTFNSNLV
+104 HLKFNSNLV

-121 IMYGAGNVPRE
+121 IMYGSGNVPRE

-137 DFIYRNSYATAIKAS
+137 DFIYRNSYATAIKAN
-152 TGNSRGN
+152 TGYFRGN

-174 SIHGNGKATASGSL
+174 SIHGNNKATASGSL

-197 AKQGVFIDNI
+197 AKKGVFIDNI

-231 NIEITNINFNVASD
+231 NIEITNINFNVASR
-245 VNTSIYIQSS
+245 VNTSIYVQSS
-255 PVKAKDILIK
+255 PVKAKNILIK

-298 LKTGNTVALYMGADN
+298 LKTGDTVALYMGAESD
-313 RSRYGD
+313 SRYGD

-325 TVTIDNVV
+325 TLRIDNVV
-333 ASDGIAEGMS
+333 ANDGIAEGMS

-388 YAVTD
+388 FAVTD

-408 KTTVGDTLYVQNVHG
+408 KTTVGDTLSVQNVRG

-434 TQTFSS
+434 TQAFSS
-440 KAIQV
+440 KVVQV

-476 PDNAESYKGSF
+476 PDDAETYKGSF
-487 ATSATTEKAQIK
+487 ASSATTEKAQIK

-509 AVSLDQGKHAIY
+509 AVSLNQGKHAIY

-534 SAADTKAGYI
+534 SAADAKAGAI

-567 LKGSA
+567 LKGSD

-585 ADGKTIDHTATLQN
+585 EDSKTIDHTATLQN
-599 ILNAPLN
+599 ISNAPLN
-606 PTSSGKIAISLTDGA
+606 PTTSGKIAISLTDGA
-621 SWFALGQSSLTSLDN
+621 SWFALGQSSVTSLDN

-665 DPSGSNGNMLFVADA
+665 DPSGSNGNMLFVAGA
-680 LAADSHNTIKV
+680 LATDSHNTINVK
-691 RLNSTVRAA
+691 LNSTVRAGA
-700 TSLDDLVGVRF
+700 RLDDLVGVRF
-711 ATTGGSVDSYN
+711 ATTGGAVDSYN
-722 GTEFKA
+722 GSEFKA

-737 VKLTVA
+737 VTLTVA

-762 AGAGDYKPGNDYVD
+762 AGSGDYKPGNDYVD

-790 QLEESTDPTPTPSP
+790 LLEESP
-804 DPVPGPG
+804 DP
-811 EEDTNT
+811 
-817 PDSTLSD
+817 TLSD
-824 AGLTILATARSNYWT
+824 AGLTVLATARSNYWT

-887 QLGFDHAFKQNEG
+887 QLGFDHAFKQKDG

-912 VNVDFNTTVGE
+912 VNVDFNTTAGE

-929 GVKTYG
+929 GFKAYG
-935 TWLGNNGAYVDLNAI
+935 TWLGNNGAYVDLNTI

-961 NGSGQRITAD
+961 NGSGHRITAN
-971 YDNHIMG
+971 YDNHIIG

-1006 TSADYSTS
+1006 TGADYSTS
-1014 QGTHMVHDAFNSVI
+1014 QGTHMIHDAFNSVI

-1037 EFGETRSQTVYAKAD
+1037 EFGESRSQTVYAKAD

-1061 KITAFDVTTHRTGYD
+1061 KITAFDVTTQRTGYD

-1085 YDVGFGAQG
+1085 YDVGFGAQA

-1122 GVRYAF
+1122 GIRYAF

>member
-1 MQKKILSVAI
+1 MRKTSLSIAV
-11 GLALAQFVST
+11 GLALAQFIPA
-21 PVFAAYTTED
+21 PVTAADTTED
-31 FIEVNESLSLDN
+31 FIEVNTSISLDD
-43 TSQAQTKTFNFDKNA
+43 TTKAQTKTLNYDKNV
-58 IYKHTGRIELT
+58 IYTHNGKIALN

-90 RDRYAPIQLNNSDI
+90 RDRYAPIKLYNSDI
-104 HLTFNSNLV
+104 HLKFNSNLV

-121 IMYGAGNVPRE
+121 IMYGSGNVPRE

-137 DFIYRNSYATAIKAS
+137 DFIYRNSYATAIEAS
-152 TGNSRGN
+152 TGYSRGN

-174 SIHGNGKATASGSL
+174 SIHGNGKTTASGSL

-207 DGNTAGDWNTAIF
+207 DANTAGDWNTAIF

-231 NIEITNINFNVASD
+231 NIEVTNINFNVESR
-245 VNTSIYIQSS
+245 VNTSIYVQSS
-255 PVKAKDILIK
+255 PVKAKNILIK
-265 GLTNNYNND
+265 GLTNKYDND
-274 LYGYMNNTEANTVS
+274 LYGYINGTEANTVS
-288 DSLTICDILN
+288 DSLTICDIRN
-298 LKTGNTVALYMGADN
+298 LKTGNSSALYMEADS
-313 RSRYGD
+313 RSGFGD

-325 TVTIDNVV
+325 TLTIDNVV
-333 ASDGIAEGMS
+333 ASDGIAEGLS
-343 VGGAARDNGKLN
+343 VGGAAPDNGKLN
-355 AQAGSVSINGVHG
+355 ALAGSVLINGVHG

-382 FTSVNN
+382 FTSVNDF
-388 YAVTD
+388 AVTD
-393 VKATAGDAIGLMLGA
+393 VKATAGDAIGLMQGA
-408 KTTVGDTLYVQNVHG
+408 KTTVGDTLSVQNVHG

-428 GVQFDG
+428 GIQFDG
-434 TQTFSS
+434 TQAFSS

-487 ATSATTEKAQIK
+487 AAAATTEKAQIK

-521 GHLQVDKQTFNST
+521 GHLQADKQTFNST
-534 SAADTKAGYI
+534 SAADAKAGSI

-567 LKGSA
+567 LKGSD
-572 SVLTGQAD
+572 SVLIGQAD

-585 ADGKTIDHTATLQN
+585 ADSQTIDHTATLQN
-599 ILNAPLN
+599 ISNASLN

-621 SWFALGQSSLTSLDN
+621 SWFALGQSSLTLLDN

-665 DPSGSNGNMLFVADA
+665 DPSGSNGNMLFVAGA
-680 LAADSHNTIKV
+680 LATDSHNTINVK
-691 RLNSTVRAA
+691 LNSTVRAGA
-700 TSLDDLVGVRF
+700 RLDDLVGVRF
-711 ATTGGSVDSYN
+711 ATTGGAVDSYN
-722 GTEFKA
+722 GSEFKA

-737 VKLTVA
+737 VTLTVA

-762 AGAGDYKPGNDYVD
+762 AGSGDYKPGNDYVD

-790 QLEESTDPTPTPSP
+790 QLEESTDP
-804 DPVPGPG
+804 
-811 EEDTNT
+811 
-817 PDSTLSD
+817 TLSD

-887 QLGFDHAFKQNEG
+887 QLGFDHAFKQKDG

-912 VNVDFNTTVGE
+912 VNVDFNTTAGE

-929 GVKTYG
+929 GFKAYG
-935 TWLGNNGAYVDLNAI
+935 TWLGNNGAYVDLNTI

-961 NGSGQRITAD
+961 NGSGHRITAN
-971 YDNHIMG
+971 YDNHIIG

-1006 TSADYSTS
+1006 TGADYSTS
-1014 QGTHMVHDAFNSVI
+1014 QGTHMIHDAFNSVI

-1037 EFGETRSQTVYAKAD
+1037 EFGESRSQTVYAKAD

-1061 KITAFDVTTHRTGYD
+1061 KITAFDVTTQRTGYD

-1085 YDVGFGAQG
+1085 YDVGFGAQA

-1122 GVRYAF
+1122 GIRYAF

>member
-1 MQKKILSVAI
+1 MILPQQILLQKK
-11 GLALAQFVST
+11 
-21 PVFAAYTTED
+21 
-31 FIEVNESLSLDN
+31 
-43 TSQAQTKTFNFDKNA
+43 
-58 IYKHTGRIELT
+58 
-69 GQGGKKD
+69 
-76 LTINVKNGSGDFIV
+76 
-90 RDRYAPIQLNNSDI
+90 
-104 HLTFNSNLV
+104 
-113 MEGMEYAG
+113 G
-121 IMYGAGNVPRE
+121 I
-132 LNITG
+132 
-137 DFIYRNSYATAIKAS
+137 
-152 TGNSRGN
+152 
-159 LFVITI
+159 
-165 DGKADLRNV
+165 
-174 SIHGNGKATASGSL
+174 
-188 LDLGATDFE
+188 
-197 AKQGVFIDNI
+197 FIDNI
-207 DGNTAGDWNTAIF
+207 DVNASDNTPSVIF
-220 LVNGSLKAENQ
+220 VPNGSVITEEDIN
-231 NIEITNINFNVASD
+231 ITNINFNAYG
-245 VNTSIYIQSS
+245 NLFTSIYAENSTI
-255 PVKAKDILIK
+255 KAKAINIK
-265 GLTNNYNND
+265 NIKNNYNNSI
-274 LYGYMNNTEANTVS
+274 YGYVNNVAANTVS

-298 LKTGNTVALYMGADN
+298 LKTGDTVALYMGAD
-313 RSRYGD
+313 SSLRYGD

-333 ASDGIAEGMS
+333 ASDGIAEGLS
-343 VGGAARDNGKLN
+343 VGGAAPDNGKLN
-355 AQAGSVSINGVHG
+355 ALAGSVLINGVHG

-388 YAVTD
+388 FAVTD
-393 VKATAGDAIGLMLGA
+393 VKATAGDAIGLMQGA
-408 KTTVGDTLYVQNVHG
+408 KTTVGDTLSVQNVHG

-428 GVQFDG
+428 GIQFDG
-434 TQTFSS
+434 TQAFSS

-487 ATSATTEKAQIK
+487 AAAATTEKAQIK

-521 GHLQVDKQTFNST
+521 GHLQADKQTFNST
-534 SAADTKAGYI
+534 SAADAKAGSI

-567 LKGSA
+567 LKGSD
-572 SVLTGQAD
+572 SVLIGQAD

-585 ADGKTIDHTATLQN
+585 ADSQTIDHTATLQN
-599 ILNAPLN
+599 ISNASLN

-621 SWFALGQSSLTSLDN
+621 SWFALGQSSLTLLDN

-665 DPSGSNGNMLFVADA
+665 DPSGSNGNMLFVAGA
-680 LAADSHNTIKV
+680 LATDSHNTINVK
-691 RLNSTVRAA
+691 LNSTVRAGA
-700 TSLDDLVGVRF
+700 RLDDLVGVRF
-711 ATTGGSVDSYN
+711 ATTGGAVDSYN
-722 GTEFKA
+722 GSEFKA

-737 VKLTVA
+737 VTLTVA

-762 AGAGDYKPGNDYVD
+762 AGSGDYKPGNDYVD

-790 QLEESTDPTPTPSP
+790 QLEESTDP
-804 DPVPGPG
+804 
-811 EEDTNT
+811 
-817 PDSTLSD
+817 TLSD

-887 QLGFDHAFKQNEG
+887 QLGFDHAFKQKDG

-912 VNVDFNTTVGE
+912 VNVDFNTTAGE

-929 GVKTYG
+929 GFKAYG
-935 TWLGNNGAYVDLNAI
+935 TWLGNNGAYVDLNTI

-961 NGSGQRITAD
+961 NGSGHRITAN
-971 YDNHIMG
+971 YDNHIIG

-1006 TSADYSTS
+1006 TGADYSTS
-1014 QGTHMVHDAFNSVI
+1014 QGTHMIHDAFNSVI

-1037 EFGETRSQTVYAKAD
+1037 EFGESRSQTVYAKAD

-1061 KITAFDVTTHRTGYD
+1061 KITAFDVTTQRTGYD

-1085 YDVGFGAQG
+1085 YDVGFGAQA

-1122 GVRYAF
+1122 GIRYAF

>member
-1 MQKKILSVAI
+1 MRKTSLSIAV
-11 GLALAQFVST
+11 GLALAQFIPA
-21 PVFAAYTTED
+21 PVAAADTTED
-31 FIEVNESLSLDN
+31 FIEVNTSISLDD
-43 TSQAQTKTFNFDKNA
+43 TTKAQTKTLNYDKNV
-58 IYKHTGRIELT
+58 IYTHNGKIALK

-90 RDRYAPIQLNNSDI
+90 RDRYAPIQLDNSDI
-104 HLTFNSNLV
+104 HLKFNSNLV
-113 MEGMEYAG
+113 MEGIEYAG
-121 IMYGAGNVPRE
+121 IMYGSGNVPRE

-137 DFIYRNSYATAIKAS
+137 DFIYRNSYATAIKAN

-231 NIEITNINFNVASD
+231 NIEITNINFNVASA

-298 LKTGNTVALYMGADN
+298 LKTGNTVALYMGAD
-313 RSRYGD
+313 SSTRYGD

-388 YAVTD
+388 FAVTD

-408 KTTVGDTLYVQNVHG
+408 KTTVGDTLSVQNVHG

-434 TQTFSS
+434 TQAFSS

-476 PDNAESYKGSF
+476 PDDAESYKGSF
-487 ATSATTEKAQIK
+487 AAAATTEKAQIK

-521 GHLQVDKQTFNST
+521 GHLQADKQTFNST
-534 SAADTKAGYI
+534 SAADAKAGSI

-567 LKGSA
+567 LKGSD
-572 SVLTGQAD
+572 SVLIGQAD

-585 ADGKTIDHTATLQN
+585 ADSQTIDHTATLQN
-599 ILNAPLN
+599 ISNASLN

-621 SWFALGQSSLTSLDN
+621 SWFALGQSSLTLLDN

-665 DPSGSNGNMLFVADA
+665 DPSGSNGNMLFVAGA
-680 LAADSHNTIKV
+680 LAADSRNTINVK
-691 RLNSTVRAA
+691 LNSTVRATA
-700 TSLDDLVGVRF
+700 SLDDLVGVRF
-711 ATTGGSVDSYN
+711 ATTGGAVDSYN

-728 QMLDEGFRN
+728 QMLDEGFQN
-737 VKLTVA
+737 VTLVVA

-790 QLEESTDPTPTPSP
+790 QLEESTDPT
-804 DPVPGPG
+804 
-811 EEDTNT
+811 
-817 PDSTLSD
+817 LSD

-847 KRQGDARYAK
+847 KRLGDARYAN

-868 ESNGTDSGLGD
+868 ESNETNSGLGD

-887 QLGFDHAFKQNEG
+887 QLGFDHAFKQKDG

-912 VNVDFNTTVGE
+912 VNVDFNTTAGE

-929 GVKTYG
+929 GFKAYG
-935 TWLGNNGAYVDLNAI
+935 TWFGNNGAYVDLNTI

-961 NGSGQRITAD
+961 NGSGHRITAN
-971 YDNHIMG
+971 YDNHIIG

-1006 TSADYSTS
+1006 TGADYSTS
-1014 QGTHMVHDAFNSVI
+1014 QGTHMIHDAFNSVI

-1037 EFGETRSQTVYAKAD
+1037 EFGESRSQTVYAKAD

-1061 KITAFDVTTHRTGYD
+1061 KITAFDVTTQRTGYD

-1085 YDVGFGAQG
+1085 YDVGFGAQA

-1122 GVRYAF
+1122 GIRYAF

>member
-1 MQKKILSVAI
+1 MRKTSLSIAV
-11 GLALAQFVST
+11 GLALAQFIPA
-21 PVFAAYTTED
+21 PVTAADTTED
-31 FIEVNESLSLDN
+31 FIEVNTSISLDD
-43 TSQAQTKTFNFDKNA
+43 TTKAQTKTFNFDKNA
-58 IYKHTGRIELT
+58 IYKHTGRIELN

-90 RDRYAPIQLNNSDI
+90 RDRSEPIQLYNSDI

-113 MEGMEYAG
+113 MEGMERDG
-121 IMYGAGNVPRE
+121 IMYASGNVPRE
-132 LNITG
+132 LNIKG
-137 DFIYRNSYATAIKAS
+137 DFIYRNSYATAIKAD
-152 TGNSRGN
+152 TGYTRSN
-159 LFVITI
+159 LFVINI

-174 SIHGNGKATASGSL
+174 SIGGNIKHSVSGHL
-188 LDLGATDFE
+188 LDIAATDFT
-197 AKQGVFIDNI
+197 AKKGIFIDNI
-207 DGNTAGDWNTAIF
+207 DVNASDNTPSVIF
-220 LVNGSLKAENQ
+220 VPNGSVITEEDIN
-231 NIEITNINFNVASD
+231 ITNINFNAYG
-245 VNTSIYIQSS
+245 NLFTSIYAENSTI
-255 PVKAKDILIK
+255 KAKAINIK
-265 GLTNNYNND
+265 NIKNNYNNSI
-274 LYGYMNNTEANTVS
+274 YGYVNNVAANTVS

-298 LKTGNTVALYMGADN
+298 LKTGDTVALYMGAD
-313 RSRYGD
+313 SSLRYGD

-333 ASDGIAEGMS
+333 ANDGIAEGMS

-388 YAVTD
+388 FAVTD

-408 KTTVGDTLYVQNVHG
+408 KTTVGDTLSVQNVRG

-428 GVQFDG
+428 GIQFDG
-434 TQTFSS
+434 TQAFSS
-440 KAIQV
+440 KVVQV

-456 GLLAHQANIGN
+456 GLLAHQANICN

-476 PDNAESYKGSF
+476 PDDAETYKGSF
-487 ATSATTEKAQIK
+487 ASSATTEKAQIK

-521 GHLQVDKQTFNST
+521 GHLQADKQTFNST
-534 SAADTKAGYI
+534 SAVDAKAGSI
-544 AISGNAAIYGD
+544 AISGNATIYGD

-567 LKGSA
+567 LKGSD

-585 ADGKTIDHTATLQN
+585 ADSKTIEHTAALQN
-599 ILNAPLN
+599 ISNAPLN
-606 PTSSGKIAISLTDGA
+606 PTTSGKIAISLTDGA
-621 SWFALGQSSLTSLDN
+621 SWFALGQNSVTSLDN

-665 DPSGSNGNMLFVADA
+665 DPSGSNGNMLFVAGA
-680 LAADSHNTIKV
+680 LAADSRNTINVK
-691 RLNSTVRAA
+691 LNSTVRATA
-700 TSLDDLVGVRF
+700 SLDDLVGVRF
-711 ATTGGSVDSYN
+711 ATTGGAVDSYN

-728 QMLDEGFRN
+728 QMLDEGFQN
-737 VKLTVA
+737 VTLVVS

-790 QLEESTDPTPTPSP
+790 QLEESTDPT
-804 DPVPGPG
+804 
-811 EEDTNT
+811 
-817 PDSTLSD
+817 LSD

-847 KRQGDARYAK
+847 KRLGDARYAN

-868 ESNGTDSGLGD
+868 ESNETNSGLGD

-887 QLGFDHAFKQNEG
+887 QLGFDHAFKQKDG

-912 VNVDFNTTVGE
+912 VNVDFNTTAGE

-929 GVKTYG
+929 GFKAYG
-935 TWLGNNGAYVDLNAI
+935 TWLGNNGAYVDLNTI

-961 NGSGQRITAD
+961 NGSGHRITAN
-971 YDNHIMG
+971 YDNHIIG

-1006 TSADYSTS
+1006 TGADYSTS
-1014 QGTHMVHDAFNSVI
+1014 QGTHMIHDAFNSVI

-1037 EFGETRSQTVYAKAD
+1037 EFGESRSQTVYAKAD

-1061 KITAFDVTTHRTGYD
+1061 KITAFDVTTQRTGYD

-1085 YDVGFGAQG
+1085 YDVGFGAQA

-1122 GVRYAF
+1122 GIRYAF

>member
-1 MQKKILSVAI
+1 MRKTSLSIAV
-11 GLALAQFVST
+11 GLALAQFIPA
-21 PVFAAYTTED
+21 PVTAADTTED
-31 FIEVNESLSLDN
+31 FIEVNTSISLDD
-43 TSQAQTKTFNFDKNA
+43 TTKAQTKTLNYDKNV
-58 IYKHTGRIELT
+58 IYTHNGKIALN

-90 RDRYAPIQLNNSDI
+90 RDRSEPIQLYNSDI

-113 MEGMEYAG
+113 MEGMERDG
-121 IMYGAGNVPRE
+121 IMYASGNVPRE
-132 LNITG
+132 LNIKG
-137 DFIYRNSYATAIKAS
+137 DFIYRNSYATAIKAD
-152 TGNSRGN
+152 TGYTRSN
-159 LFVITI
+159 LFVINI

-174 SIHGNGKATASGSL
+174 SIGGNIKHSVSGHL
-188 LDLGATDFE
+188 LDIAATDFT
-197 AKQGVFIDNI
+197 AKKGIFIDNI
-207 DGNTAGDWNTAIF
+207 DVNASDNTPSVIF
-220 LVNGSLKAENQ
+220 VPNGSVITEEDIN
-231 NIEITNINFNVASD
+231 ITNINFNAYG
-245 VNTSIYIQSS
+245 NLFTSIYAENSTI
-255 PVKAKDILIK
+255 KAEAINIK
-265 GLTNNYNND
+265 NIKNNYNNSI
-274 LYGYMNNTEANTVS
+274 YGYVNNVAANTVS

-298 LKTGNTVALYMGADN
+298 LKTGDTVALYMGAD
-313 RSRYGD
+313 SSLRYGD

-333 ASDGIAEGMS
+333 ANDGIAEGMS

-388 YAVTD
+388 FAVTD

-408 KTTVGDTLYVQNVHG
+408 KTTVGDTLSVQNVRG

-434 TQTFSS
+434 TQAFSS
-440 KAIQV
+440 KVVQV

-476 PDNAESYKGSF
+476 PDDAETYKGSF
-487 ATSATTEKAQIK
+487 ASSATTEKAQIK

-521 GHLQVDKQTFNST
+521 GHLQADKQTFNST
-534 SAADTKAGYI
+534 SAVDAKAGSI
-544 AISGNAAIYGD
+544 AISGNATIYGD

-567 LKGSA
+567 LKGSD

-585 ADGKTIDHTATLQN
+585 ADSKTIEHTAALQN
-599 ILNAPLN
+599 ISNAPLN
-606 PTSSGKIAISLTDGA
+606 PTTSGKIAISLTDGA
-621 SWFALGQSSLTSLDN
+621 SWFALGQNSVTSLDN

-665 DPSGSNGNMLFVADA
+665 DPSGSNGNMLFVAGA
-680 LAADSHNTIKV
+680 LAADSRNTINVK
-691 RLNSTVRAA
+691 LNSTVRATA
-700 TSLDDLVGVRF
+700 SLDDLVGVRF
-711 ATTGGSVDSYN
+711 ATTGGAVDSYN

-728 QMLDEGFRN
+728 QMLDEGFQN
-737 VKLTVA
+737 VTLVVS

-790 QLEESTDPTPTPSP
+790 QLEESTDPT
-804 DPVPGPG
+804 
-811 EEDTNT
+811 
-817 PDSTLSD
+817 LSD

-847 KRQGDARYAK
+847 KRLGDARYAN

-868 ESNGTDSGLGD
+868 ESNETNSGLGD

-887 QLGFDHAFKQNEG
+887 QLGFDHAFKQKDG

-912 VNVDFNTTVGE
+912 VNVDFNTTAGE

-929 GVKTYG
+929 GFKAYG
-935 TWLGNNGAYVDLNAI
+935 TWLGNNGAYVDLNTI

-961 NGSGQRITAD
+961 NGSGHRITAN
-971 YDNHIMG
+971 YDNHIIG

-1006 TSADYSTS
+1006 TGADYSTS
-1014 QGTHMVHDAFNSVI
+1014 QGTHMIHDAFNSVI

-1037 EFGETRSQTVYAKAD
+1037 EFGESRSQTVYAKAD

-1061 KITAFDVTTHRTGYD
+1061 KITAFDVTTQRTGYD

-1085 YDVGFGAQG
+1085 YDVGFGAQA

-1122 GVRYAF
+1122 GIRYAF

>member
-1 MQKKILSVAI
+1 MRKTSLSIAV
-11 GLALAQFVST
+11 GLALAQFIPA
-21 PVFAAYTTED
+21 PVTAADTTED
-31 FIEVNESLSLDN
+31 FIEVNTSISLDD
-43 TSQAQTKTFNFDKNA
+43 TTKAQTKTLNYDKNV
-58 IYKHTGRIELT
+58 IYTHNGKIALN

-90 RDRYAPIQLNNSDI
+90 RDRYAPIQLDNSDI
-104 HLTFNSNLV
+104 HLKFNSNLV

-121 IMYGAGNVPRE
+121 IVYSSGNVPRE

-137 DFIYRNSYATAIKAS
+137 DFIYRDSYATAIKAS

-174 SIHGNGKATASGSL
+174 SIHGNGKTTASGSL

-207 DGNTAGDWNTAIF
+207 DGNTAEDFNTAIF

-231 NIEITNINFNVASD
+231 NIEVTNINFNVESR
-245 VNTSIYIQSS
+245 VNTSIYVQSS
-255 PVKAKDILIK
+255 PVKAKNILIK
-265 GLTNNYNND
+265 GLTNKYDND
-274 LYGYMNNTEANTVS
+274 LYGYINGTEANTVS
-288 DSLTICDILN
+288 DSLTICDIRN
-298 LKTGNTVALYMGADN
+298 LKTGNSSALYMEADS
-313 RSRYGD
+313 RSGFGD

-325 TVTIDNVV
+325 TLTIDNVV
-333 ASDGIAEGMS
+333 ASDGTAEGLS
-343 VGGAARDNGKLN
+343 VGGAAPDNGKLN
-355 AQAGSVSINGVHG
+355 ALAGSVLINGVHG

-388 YAVTD
+388 FAVTD
-393 VKATAGDAIGLMLGA
+393 VKATAGDAIGLMQGA
-408 KTTVGDTLYVQNVHG
+408 KTTVGDTLSVQNVHG

-428 GVQFDG
+428 GIQFDG
-434 TQTFSS
+434 TQAFSS

-487 ATSATTEKAQIK
+487 AAAATTEKAQIK

-521 GHLQVDKQTFNST
+521 GHLQADKQTFNST
-534 SAADTKAGYI
+534 SAADAKAGSI

-567 LKGSA
+567 LKGSD
-572 SVLTGQAD
+572 SVLIGQAD

-585 ADGKTIDHTATLQN
+585 ADSQTIDHTATLQN
-599 ILNAPLN
+599 ISNASLN

-621 SWFALGQSSLTSLDN
+621 SWFALGQSSLTLLDN

-665 DPSGSNGNMLFVADA
+665 DPSGSNGNMLFVAGA
-680 LAADSHNTIKV
+680 LATDSHNTINVK
-691 RLNSTVRAA
+691 LNSTVRAGA
-700 TSLDDLVGVRF
+700 RLDDLVGVRF
-711 ATTGGSVDSYN
+711 ATTGGAVDSYN
-722 GTEFKA
+722 GSEFKA

-737 VKLTVA
+737 VTLTVA

-762 AGAGDYKPGNDYVD
+762 AGSGDYKPGNDYVD

-790 QLEESTDPTPTPSP
+790 QLEESTDP
-804 DPVPGPG
+804 
-811 EEDTNT
+811 
-817 PDSTLSD
+817 TLSD

-887 QLGFDHAFKQNEG
+887 QLGFDHAFKQKDG

-912 VNVDFNTTVGE
+912 VNVDFNTTAGE

-929 GVKTYG
+929 GFKAYG
-935 TWLGNNGAYVDLNAI
+935 TWLGNNGAYVDLNTI

-961 NGSGQRITAD
+961 NGSGHRITAN
-971 YDNHIMG
+971 YDNHIIG

-1006 TSADYSTS
+1006 TGADYSTS
-1014 QGTHMVHDAFNSVI
+1014 QGTHMIHDAFNSVI

-1037 EFGETRSQTVYAKAD
+1037 EFGESRSQTVYAKAD

-1061 KITAFDVTTHRTGYD
+1061 KITAFDVTTQRTGYD

-1085 YDVGFGAQG
+1085 YDVGFGAQA

-1122 GVRYAF
+1122 GIRYAF

>member
-1 MQKKILSVAI
+1 MRKTSLSIAV
-11 GLALAQFVST
+11 GLALAQFIPA
-21 PVFAAYTTED
+21 PVTAADTTED
-31 FIEVNESLSLDN
+31 FIEVNTSISLDD
-43 TSQAQTKTFNFDKNA
+43 TTKAQTKTVNYDKNV
-58 IYKHTGRIELT
+58 IYTHNGKIALN

-90 RDRYAPIQLNNSDI
+90 RDRYAPIQLDNSDI
-104 HLTFNSNLV
+104 HLKFNSNLV

-121 IMYGAGNVPRE
+121 IMYSSGNVPRE

-137 DFIYRNSYATAIKAS
+137 DFIYRDSYATAIEAS

-174 SIHGNGKATASGSL
+174 SIHGNNKATASGSL
-188 LDLGATDFE
+188 LNLGATDFE

-231 NIEITNINFNVASD
+231 NIEITNINFNVASR
-245 VNTSIYIQSS
+245 VNTSIYVQSS
-255 PVKAKDILIK
+255 PVKAKNILIK

-298 LKTGNTVALYMGADN
+298 LKTGDTVALYMGAESD
-313 RSRYGD
+313 SRYGD

-325 TVTIDNVV
+325 TLRIDNVV
-333 ASDGIAEGMS
+333 ANDGIAEGMS

-388 YAVTD
+388 FAVTD

-408 KTTVGDTLYVQNVHG
+408 KTTVGDTLSVQNVRG

-434 TQTFSS
+434 TQAFSS
-440 KAIQV
+440 KVVQV

-476 PDNAESYKGSF
+476 PDDAETYKGSF
-487 ATSATTEKAQIK
+487 ASSATTEKAQIK

-509 AVSLDQGKHAIY
+509 AVSLNQGKHAIY

-534 SAADTKAGYI
+534 SAADAKAGAI

-567 LKGSA
+567 LKGSD

-585 ADGKTIDHTATLQN
+585 EDSKTIDHTATLQN
-599 ILNAPLN
+599 ISNAPLN
-606 PTSSGKIAISLTDGA
+606 PTTSGKIAISLTDGA
-621 SWFALGQSSLTSLDN
+621 SWFALGQSSVTSLDN

-665 DPSGSNGNMLFVADA
+665 DPSGSNGNMLFVAGA
-680 LAADSHNTIKV
+680 LATDSHNTINVK
-691 RLNSTVRAA
+691 LNSTVRAGA
-700 TSLDDLVGVRF
+700 RLDDLVGVRF
-711 ATTGGSVDSYN
+711 ATTGGAVDSYN
-722 GTEFKA
+722 GSEFKA

-737 VKLTVA
+737 VTLTVA

-762 AGAGDYKPGNDYVD
+762 AGSGDYKPGNDYVD

-790 QLEESTDPTPTPSP
+790 LLEESP
-804 DPVPGPG
+804 DP
-811 EEDTNT
+811 
-817 PDSTLSD
+817 TLSD
-824 AGLTILATARSNYWT
+824 AGLTVLATARSNYWT

-887 QLGFDHAFKQNEG
+887 QLGFDHAFKQKDG

-912 VNVDFNTTVGE
+912 VNVDFNTTAGE

-929 GVKTYG
+929 GFKAYG
-935 TWLGNNGAYVDLNAI
+935 TWLGNNGAYVDLNTI

-961 NGSGQRITAD
+961 NGSGHRITAN
-971 YDNHIMG
+971 YDNHIIG

-1006 TSADYSTS
+1006 TGADYSTS
-1014 QGTHMVHDAFNSVI
+1014 QGTHMIHDAFNSVI

-1037 EFGETRSQTVYAKAD
+1037 EFGESRSQTVYAKAD

-1061 KITAFDVTTHRTGYD
+1061 KITAFDVTTQRTGYD

-1085 YDVGFGAQG
+1085 YDVGFGAQA

-1122 GVRYAF
+1122 GIRYAF

>member
-1 MQKKILSVAI
+1 MRKTSLSIAV
-11 GLALAQFVST
+11 GLALAQFIPA
-21 PVFAAYTTED
+21 PVTAADKTED
-31 FIEVNESLSLDN
+31 FIEVNTSISLDD
-43 TSQAQTKTFNFDKNA
+43 TTKAQTKTLNYDKNV
-58 IYKHTGRIELT
+58 IYTRNGKIALN

-90 RDRYAPIQLNNSDI
+90 RDRYAPIQLDNSDI
-104 HLTFNSNLV
+104 HLKFNSNLV

-121 IMYGAGNVPRE
+121 IMYGSGNVPRE

-137 DFIYRNSYATAIKAS
+137 DFIYRDSYATAIEAS
-152 TGNSRGN
+152 TGNSRDN

-174 SIHGNGKATASGSL
+174 SIHGNGKTTASGSL
-188 LDLGATDFE
+188 LNLGATDFE

-231 NIEITNINFNVASD
+231 NIEITNINFNVASGL
-245 VNTSIYIQSS
+245 NTSVYVQSS
-255 PVKAKDILIK
+255 PVKAKKIIIDRLH
-265 GLTNNYNND
+265 NNYKNN
-274 LYGYMNNTEANTVS
+274 LYGYINGTEGNTIS
-288 DSLTICDILN
+288 DSFEIRNILN
-298 LKTGNTVALYMGADN
+298 TKEGNTIGLYMEAD
-313 RSRYGD
+313 SHPRYGN

-325 TVTIDNVV
+325 TLTIDNVV

-388 YAVTD
+388 FAVTD

-408 KTTVGDTLYVQNVHG
+408 KTTVGDTLSVQKVRG

-434 TQTFSS
+434 TQAFSS

-476 PDNAESYKGSF
+476 SDNAESYKGSF
-487 ATSATTEKAQIK
+487 AAAATTEIAQIK

-521 GHLQVDKQTFNST
+521 GHLQADKQPFNST
-534 SAADTKAGYI
+534 SAVDGKAGSI
-544 AISGNAAIYGD
+544 AISGNATIYGD

-567 LKGSA
+567 LKGSD

-585 ADGKTIDHTATLQN
+585 ADSKTIEHTAALQN
-599 ILNAPLN
+599 ISNAPLN
-606 PTSSGKIAISLTDGA
+606 PTTSGKIAISLTDGA
-621 SWFALGQSSLTSLDN
+621 SWFALGQNSVTSLDN

-665 DPSGSNGNMLFVADA
+665 DPSGSNGNMLFVAGA
-680 LAADSHNTIKV
+680 LAADSRNTINVK
-691 RLNSTVRAA
+691 LNSTVRATA
-700 TSLDDLVGVRF
+700 SLDDLVGVRF
-711 ATTGGSVDSYN
+711 ATTGGAVDSYN

-728 QMLDEGFRN
+728 QMLDEGFQN
-737 VKLTVA
+737 VTLVVA

-790 QLEESTDPTPTPSP
+790 QLEESTDPT
-804 DPVPGPG
+804 
-811 EEDTNT
+811 
-817 PDSTLSD
+817 LSD

-847 KRQGDARYAK
+847 KRLGDARYAN

-868 ESNGTDSGLGD
+868 ESNETNSGLGD

-887 QLGFDHAFKQNEG
+887 QLGFDHAFKQMDG

-912 VNVDFNTTVGE
+912 VNVDFNTTAGE

-929 GVKTYG
+929 GFKAYG
-935 TWLGNNGAYVDLNAI
+935 TWLGNNGAYVDLNTI

-961 NGSGQRITAD
+961 NGSGHRITAN
-971 YDNHIMG
+971 YDNHIIG

-1006 TSADYSTS
+1006 TGADYSTS
-1014 QGTHMVHDAFNSVI
+1014 QGTHMIHDAFNSVI

-1037 EFGETRSQTVYAKAD
+1037 EFGESRSQTVYAKAD

-1061 KITAFDVTTHRTGYD
+1061 KITAFDVTTQRTGYD

-1085 YDVGFGAQG
+1085 YDVGFGAQA

-1122 GVRYAF
+1122 GIRYAF

>member
-1 MQKKILSVAI
+1 MRKTSLSIAV
-11 GLALAQFVST
+11 GLALAQFIPA
-21 PVFAAYTTED
+21 PVTAADTTED
-31 FIEVNESLSLDN
+31 FIEVNTSISLDD
-43 TSQAQTKTFNFDKNA
+43 TTKAQTKTLNYDKNV
-58 IYKHTGRIELT
+58 IYTHNGKIALK

-90 RDRYAPIQLNNSDI
+90 RDRYAPIQLDNSDI
-104 HLTFNSNLV
+104 HLKFNSNLV

-121 IMYGAGNVPRE
+121 IMYGSGNVPRE

-137 DFIYRNSYATAIKAS
+137 DFIYRNGYATAIKAN
-152 TGNSRGN
+152 TGYFRGN

-174 SIHGNGKATASGSL
+174 SIHGNNKATASGSL

-231 NIEITNINFNVASD
+231 NIEITNINFNVASR
-245 VNTSIYIQSS
+245 VNTSIYVQSS
-255 PVKAKDILIK
+255 PVKAKNILIK

-298 LKTGNTVALYMGADN
+298 LKTGDTVALYMGAESD
-313 RSRYGD
+313 SRYGD

-325 TVTIDNVV
+325 TLRIDNVV
-333 ASDGIAEGMS
+333 ANDGIAEGMS

-388 YAVTD
+388 FAVTD

-408 KTTVGDTLYVQNVHG
+408 KTTVGDTLSVQNVRG

-434 TQTFSS
+434 TQAFSS
-440 KAIQV
+440 KVVQV

-476 PDNAESYKGSF
+476 PDDAETYKGSF
-487 ATSATTEKAQIK
+487 ASSATTEKAQIK

-509 AVSLDQGKHAIY
+509 AVSLNQGKHAIY

-534 SAADTKAGYI
+534 SAADAKAGAI

-567 LKGSA
+567 LKGSD

-585 ADGKTIDHTATLQN
+585 EDSKTIDHTATLQN
-599 ILNAPLN
+599 ISNAPLN
-606 PTSSGKIAISLTDGA
+606 PTTSGKIAISLTDGA
-621 SWFALGQSSLTSLDN
+621 SWFALGQSSVTSLDN

-665 DPSGSNGNMLFVADA
+665 DPSGSNGNMLFVAGA
-680 LAADSHNTIKV
+680 LATDSHNTINVK
-691 RLNSTVRAA
+691 LNSTVRAGA
-700 TSLDDLVGVRF
+700 RLDDLVGVRF
-711 ATTGGSVDSYN
+711 ATTGGAVDSYN
-722 GTEFKA
+722 GSEFKA

-737 VKLTVA
+737 VTLTVA

-762 AGAGDYKPGNDYVD
+762 AGSGDYKPGNDYVD

-790 QLEESTDPTPTPSP
+790 LLEESP
-804 DPVPGPG
+804 DP
-811 EEDTNT
+811 
-817 PDSTLSD
+817 TLSD
-824 AGLTILATARSNYWT
+824 AGVTVLATARSNYWT

-887 QLGFDHAFKQNEG
+887 QLGFDHAFKQKDG

-912 VNVDFNTTVGE
+912 VNVDFNTTAGE

-929 GVKTYG
+929 GFKAYG
-935 TWLGNNGAYVDLNAI
+935 TWLGNNGAYVDLNTI

-961 NGSGQRITAD
+961 NGSGHRITAN
-971 YDNHIMG
+971 YDNHIIG

-1006 TSADYSTS
+1006 TGADYSTS
-1014 QGTHMVHDAFNSVI
+1014 QGTHMIHDAFNSVI

-1037 EFGETRSQTVYAKAD
+1037 EFGESRSQTVYAKAD

-1061 KITAFDVTTHRTGYD
+1061 KITAFDVTTQRTGYD

-1085 YDVGFGAQG
+1085 YDVGFGAQA

-1122 GVRYAF
+1122 GIRYAF